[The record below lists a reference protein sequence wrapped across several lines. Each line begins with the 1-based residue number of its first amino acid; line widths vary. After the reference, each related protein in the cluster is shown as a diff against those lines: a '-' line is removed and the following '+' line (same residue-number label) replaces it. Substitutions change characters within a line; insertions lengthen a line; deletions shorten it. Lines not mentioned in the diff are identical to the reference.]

1 MNLFRQQKFSIRK
14 FNVGIFSAL
23 IATVT
28 FISINPTTASAAE
41 QNQPAQN
48 QPAQPADANAQP
60 NANAG
65 AQANPA
71 AQPAAPAN
79 QGQPAAQ
86 PANQGGQAN
95 PAGGTAQPAG
105 GAAQP
110 AAGTAQPAGQGNQA
124 DPNNAA
130 QAQPGNQAAPANQ
143 AGQGNNQATP
153 ANQTQPANAPAAA
166 QPAAPVAANAQT
178 QDPNASN
185 TGEGSINTTLTF
197 DDPAISTDENRQDP
211 TVTVTDKVNG
221 YSLINNGKIG
231 FVNSE
236 LRRSDMFDK
245 NNPQNYQARGNVAA
259 LGRVNA
265 NDSTDHGNFNGISKT
280 VNVKPDSELI
290 INFTTMQ
297 TNSKQG
303 ATNLVIKDAK
313 KNTELATVNV
323 AKTGTA
329 HLFKVP
335 TDADRLDLQFIPD
348 NTAVADASRI
358 TTNKDGYKYYSFIDN
373 VGLFSGSHLYVKNRD
388 LAPKAT
394 NNKEYTIN
402 TEIGNNGNFGAS
414 LKSDQFKYEVT
425 LPQGVTY
432 VNDSLTTTFPNGN
445 EDSTVLKNMTVNY
458 DQNANKVTFT
468 SQGVTTAR
476 GTHTKEVL
484 FPDKSLKLSYKVNVA
499 NIDTPKNID
508 FNEKLTYRTASD
520 VVINNAQPE
529 VTLTADPFSVAV
541 EMNKDALQQQ
551 VNSQVDN
558 SHYTTAS
565 IAEYNKLKQQAD
577 TILNEDAN
585 HVETAN
591 RASQTDIDGLV
602 TKLQAALI
610 DNQAAIAELDAKAQ
624 EKVTAAQQSKKV
636 TQDEVAALVTK
647 INNDKNNA
655 IAEINKQTT
664 SQGVTTEKD
673 NGIAVLEQDVITPTV
688 KPQAKQ
694 DIIQAVTTRKQQ
706 IKKSNAS
713 LQDEK
718 DVANDKIGKIETKA
732 IKDIGAATTN
742 AQVEAIKTKAI
753 NDINQTT
760 PATTAK
766 AAALEE
772 FDEVVQAQIDQAPL
786 NPDTTNEEVAEAIE
800 RINAAKVSGVKA
812 IETTMTAQD
821 LERVKN
827 EEISKIENITDSTQT
842 KMDAY
847 NEVKQAATAR
857 KAQNATVSNA
867 TNEEVAEADAAV
879 EAAQKQ
885 GLHDIQVVKSK
896 QEVADTKSKV
906 LDKINAIQTQAKVK
920 PAADTEVENAY
931 NTRKQ
936 EIQNSNASTTEE
948 KQAAYTELDTKK
960 QEARTNLD
968 TANSNSEVATAKD
981 NGIAA
986 INQVQAATTKKSD
999 AKAEIAQKAS
1009 ERKTAIEAMN
1019 DSTTEEQQAAKDKV
1033 DQAVVTANA
1042 DIDNAAANADIDNAA
1057 ANADVDNA
1065 KTTNEATIAA
1075 ITPDANVKPAAKQAI
1090 ADKVQAQ
1097 ETAINANNGSTTEEK
1112 EAAKQQVQTEKTTA
1126 DTAIDGAHSNAEVE
1140 AAKNAEIAKIEAIQP
1155 ATTTKDDAK
1164 QAIATK
1170 ANERKTAIAQTQ
1182 DITAEEIAAANAD
1195 VDNAVTQANSNIE
1208 AANSQNDVDQAK
1220 TTGETSIDQVTPTV
1234 NKKVTARNEITAI
1247 LNNKLQEIQATP
1259 DATDEEKQAADA
1271 EANTE
1276 NGKANQAISAAITNA
1291 QVDEAKANAEA
1302 AINAVTPKVVKKQA
1316 AKDEIDQLQATQTN
1330 VINNDQNATT
1340 EEKEAAIQQLATAVT
1355 DAKNNITAAT
1365 DDNGVDQ
1372 AKDAGKNSIQ
1382 STQPATAVKLNAK
1395 NDVDQAVT
1403 TQNQAIDNTTGATT
1417 EEKNAAKDLVLKAK
1431 EKAYLDILNA
1441 QTTNDVTQ
1449 IKDQAVTDIQ
1459 GITADTTIKD
1469 VAKDELATKANEQK
1483 ALIAQT
1489 ADATTEEKEQAN
1501 QQVDAQ
1507 LTQGNQNIENAQS
1520 IDDVN
1525 TAKENAIQA
1534 IDPIQAST
1542 DVKTNARAELLTEMQ
1557 NKITEILSDNTT
1569 TNEEKGK
1576 DIEPV
1581 RATYEEGLNN
1591 INTANTTGDV
1601 TTAKDTAV
1609 QKVQQLHANPVKKP
1623 AGKTALDQA
1632 AADRKTQIEQT
1643 PNASQQE
1650 INDAKQEVDAALNQA
1665 KTNVDQSSTNEY
1677 VDNAVKEG
1685 KAKINAVKTF
1695 SEYKKDALAKIA
1707 DAYNAKVNEA
1717 DNSNASTSSEIA
1729 EAKQKLA
1736 ELKQTADQNV
1746 NQATSKD
1753 DIEVQIHND
1762 LDNINDYTIPTG
1774 KKESA
1779 TTDLYAYA
1787 DQKKNNISAD
1797 TNATQDEKQQAIKQV
1812 DQNVQTALESINN
1825 GVDNGDVDDALTQGK
1840 AAIDAIQVDATVKPK
1855 ANQAI
1860 EVKAEDTKES
1870 IDQSDQLTAEEKTEA
1885 LAMIKQITD
1894 QAKQGITDATTTAEV
1909 EKAKAQGLEA
1919 FDNIQIDST
1928 EKQKAI
1934 EELETALDQIEAG
1947 VNVDADATTEEKEAF
1962 TNALEDILSKATEDI
1977 SDQTTNA
1984 EIATVKNSALEQL
1997 KAQRINPEVKK
2008 NALEAIRE
2016 VVNKQIEIIKNADA
2030 DASAKEIART
2040 DLGRYFDRFAD
2051 KLDKTQTNAE
2061 VAELQNVTIPAI
2073 EAIVPQ
2079 NDPDA
2084 NDTNNGI
2091 DNNDATANSNANAT
2105 PENTGQPNVSETT
2118 DNGKADASP
2127 TTPNN
2132 SDAAT
2137 GETTATSATD
2147 DANDKPQAN
2156 NNSSVD
2162 ASTNSPTM
2170 DNDVTSKPEVEST
2183 NNGTTD
2189 KPVTETDN
2197 ATPAESTTNNNST
2210 TTATNENAPTGSTAT
2225 APTTASTEAASSADS
2240 KDNASVNDSKQN
2252 AEVNNSAES
2261 QSTNGKVAQPK
2272 SENKAK
2278 AEKDGRDSTN
2288 QSMVE
2293 STTETLPSADITEPN
2308 VPSNTSKDKEESTTN
2323 QTDAG
2328 QLKSETNVASNE
2340 ADKSPSK
2347 ADTEVSNKPSTSASS
2362 EAKDKMTSTNVSQ
2375 KDDTATADTNDTQT
2389 SVGPVANNK
2398 AKDMQTNDTQ
2408 KSVGSVANNK
2418 ATQNDGANASPAT
2431 VSNGSN
2437 SANQDMLNVTKP
2449 EENKVKTKSAQQG
2462 KVNKPKQQAKTLP
2475 DTGMS
2480 HNDDLPYAELAL
2492 GAGMAFL
2499 IRRFTKKDQ
2508 QTEE

>member
-28 FISINPTTASAAE
+28 FISTNPTTASAAE

-48 QPAQPADANAQP
+48 QPAQPADANTQP

-65 AQANPA
+65 AQANPT

-95 PAGGTAQPAG
+95 PAGGGAQPN
-105 GAAQP
+105 
-110 AAGTAQPAGQGNQA
+110 TQPAGQGNQA

-153 ANQTQPANAPAAA
+153 NNNATPANQTQPANAPAAA
-166 QPAAPVAANAQT
+166 QPAANAQT

-373 VGLFSGSHLYVKNRD
+373 VGLFSESHLYVKNRD

-394 NNKEYTIN
+394 NNKEFTIN

-414 LKSDQFKYEVT
+414 LKADQFKYEVT

-577 TILNEDAN
+577 NILNEDAN

-591 RASQTDIDGLV
+591 RASQAAIDGLV

-732 IKDIGAATTN
+732 IKDIDAATTN

-753 NDINQTT
+753 NDINQTA

-812 IETTMTAQD
+812 IEATTTAQD

-847 NEVKQAATAR
+847 NDVKQAATAR

-968 TANSNSEVATAKD
+968 AANTNSDVTTAKD
-981 NGIAA
+981 NSIAA

-1033 DQAVVTANA
+1033 DQAVVTANT
-1042 DIDNAAANADIDNAA
+1042 DIDNAAANT
-1057 ANADVDNA
+1057 DVDNA

-1075 ITPDANVKPAAKQAI
+1075 ITPDANVKPTAKQAI

-1097 ETAINANNGSTTEEK
+1097 ETAIDAYNGATTEEK
-1112 EAAKQQVQTEKTTA
+1112 AAAKQQVQTEKTTA
-1126 DTAIDGAHSNAEVE
+1126 DAAIDGAHSNAEVE

-1164 QAIATK
+1164 QAITTK
-1170 ANERKTAIAQTQ
+1170 ANERKAAIAQTQ

-1234 NKKVTARNEITAI
+1234 NKKATARNEITTI
-1247 LNNKLQEIQATP
+1247 LNNKLQAIQATP

-1276 NGKANQAISAAITNA
+1276 NGKANQAISAATTNA
-1291 QVDEAKANAEA
+1291 QVDEAKANAEV

-1316 AKDEIDQLQATQTN
+1316 AKDEIDQLQVAQTS
-1330 VINNDQNATT
+1330 VINNDQNATN

-1382 STQPATAVKLNAK
+1382 STQPATAVKSNAK
-1395 NDVDQAVT
+1395 NEVDQAVT

-1431 EKAYLDILNA
+1431 EKAYQDILNA

-1449 IKDQAVTDIQ
+1449 IKDQAVADVQ

-1525 TAKENAIQA
+1525 TAKDNAIQA

-1650 INDAKQEVDAALNQA
+1650 INDAKQEVDATLNQA
-1665 KTNVDQSSTNEY
+1665 KTNVDQASTNEY

-1695 SEYKKDALAKIA
+1695 SEYKKDALAKIEA
-1707 DAYNAKVNEA
+1707 AYNSKVNEA

-1774 KKESA
+1774 KKETA

-1860 EVKAEDTKES
+1860 EAKAEDTKES
-1870 IDQSDQLTAEEKTEA
+1870 IDHSDQLTAEEKTEA

-1894 QAKQGITDATTTAEV
+1894 QAKKGINDATTTAEV

-2030 DASAKEIART
+2030 SAKEIART

-2051 KLDKTQTNAE
+2051 NLDKTQTNAE

-2084 NDTNNGI
+2084 NDTNNGT

-2137 GETTATSATD
+2137 GETTATSTNNPSTD
-2147 DANDKPQAN
+2147 DANNKPTAN

-2162 ASTNSPTM
+2162 ASTDNSATGNGTI
-2170 DNDVTSKPEVEST
+2170 DKPEVEST

-2189 KPVTETDN
+2189 KPATETDN
-2197 ATPAESTTNNNST
+2197 VTPAESTTNNNS

-2240 KDNASVNDSKQN
+2240 KDNAFVNDSKQN

-2261 QSTNGKVAQPK
+2261 QSTNGMVVQPK

-2293 STTETLPSADITEPN
+2293 STTETLPSADITEPK

-2328 QLKSETNVASNE
+2328 HLKSETNVASNE
-2340 ADKSPSK
+2340 VDKSEGNV
-2347 ADTEVSNKPSTSASS
+2347 DTDVSNKPSTSKPS
-2362 EAKDKMTSTNVSQ
+2362 EAKDKATSTEDSQ
-2375 KDDTATADTNDTQT
+2375 KADMATADT
-2389 SVGPVANNK
+2389 
-2398 AKDMQTNDTQ
+2398 KDNQAAIGATAD
-2408 KSVGSVANNK
+2408 VNNK

-2437 SANQDMLNVTKP
+2437 STNQDMLNVTKT
-2449 EENKVKTKSAQQG
+2449 EENKANVKSAQQG

>member
-28 FISINPTTASAAE
+28 FISTNPTTASAAE

-48 QPAQPADANAQP
+48 QPAQPADANTQP

-71 AQPAAPAN
+71 AQPA
-79 QGQPAAQ
+79 
-86 PANQGGQAN
+86 NQGGQAN
-95 PAGGTAQPAG
+95 PAGG
-105 GAAQP
+105 AAQP
-110 AAGTAQPAGQGNQA
+110 NTQPAGQGNQA

-130 QAQPGNQAAPANQ
+130 QAQPG
-143 AGQGNNQATP
+143 NQATP

-245 NNPQNYQARGNVAA
+245 NNPQNYQAKGNVAA

-373 VGLFSGSHLYVKNRD
+373 VGLFSESHLYVKNRD

-414 LKSDQFKYEVT
+414 LKADQFKYEVT

-591 RASQTDIDGLV
+591 RASQADIDGLV

-732 IKDIGAATTN
+732 IKDIDAATTN

-753 NDINQTT
+753 NDINQTA

-812 IETTMTAQD
+812 IEATTTAQD

-948 KQAAYTELDTKK
+948 KQAAYTELDAKK

-968 TANSNSEVATAKD
+968 AANTNSDVTTAKD

-1033 DQAVVTANA
+1033 DQVVVT
-1042 DIDNAAANADIDNAA
+1042 ANADIDNAA

-1075 ITPDANVKPAAKQAI
+1075 ITPDANVKPTAKQAI

-1097 ETAINANNGSTTEEK
+1097 ETAIDANNG
-1112 EAAKQQVQTEKTTA
+1112 
-1126 DTAIDGAHSNAEVE
+1126 
-1140 AAKNAEIAKIEAIQP
+1140 
-1155 ATTTKDDAK
+1155 
-1164 QAIATK
+1164 
-1170 ANERKTAIAQTQ
+1170 
-1182 DITAEEIAAANAD
+1182 
-1195 VDNAVTQANSNIE
+1195 
-1208 AANSQNDVDQAK
+1208 
-1220 TTGETSIDQVTPTV
+1220 
-1234 NKKVTARNEITAI
+1234 
-1247 LNNKLQEIQATP
+1247 
-1259 DATDEEKQAADA
+1259 
-1271 EANTE
+1271 
-1276 NGKANQAISAAITNA
+1276 
-1291 QVDEAKANAEA
+1291 
-1302 AINAVTPKVVKKQA
+1302 
-1316 AKDEIDQLQATQTN
+1316 
-1330 VINNDQNATT
+1330 
-1340 EEKEAAIQQLATAVT
+1340 
-1355 DAKNNITAAT
+1355 
-1365 DDNGVDQ
+1365 
-1372 AKDAGKNSIQ
+1372 
-1382 STQPATAVKLNAK
+1382 
-1395 NDVDQAVT
+1395 
-1403 TQNQAIDNTTGATT
+1403 
-1417 EEKNAAKDLVLKAK
+1417 
-1431 EKAYLDILNA
+1431 
-1441 QTTNDVTQ
+1441 
-1449 IKDQAVTDIQ
+1449 
-1459 GITADTTIKD
+1459 
-1469 VAKDELATKANEQK
+1469 
-1483 ALIAQT
+1483 
-1489 ADATTEEKEQAN
+1489 
-1501 QQVDAQ
+1501 
-1507 LTQGNQNIENAQS
+1507 
-1520 IDDVN
+1520 
-1525 TAKENAIQA
+1525 
-1534 IDPIQAST
+1534 
-1542 DVKTNARAELLTEMQ
+1542 
-1557 NKITEILSDNTT
+1557 
-1569 TNEEKGK
+1569 
-1576 DIEPV
+1576 
-1581 RATYEEGLNN
+1581 
-1591 INTANTTGDV
+1591 
-1601 TTAKDTAV
+1601 
-1609 QKVQQLHANPVKKP
+1609 
-1623 AGKTALDQA
+1623 
-1632 AADRKTQIEQT
+1632 
-1643 PNASQQE
+1643 
-1650 INDAKQEVDAALNQA
+1650 
-1665 KTNVDQSSTNEY
+1665 
-1677 VDNAVKEG
+1677 
-1685 KAKINAVKTF
+1685 
-1695 SEYKKDALAKIA
+1695 
-1707 DAYNAKVNEA
+1707 
-1717 DNSNASTSSEIA
+1717 
-1729 EAKQKLA
+1729 
-1736 ELKQTADQNV
+1736 
-1746 NQATSKD
+1746 
-1753 DIEVQIHND
+1753 
-1762 LDNINDYTIPTG
+1762 
-1774 KKESA
+1774 
-1779 TTDLYAYA
+1779 
-1787 DQKKNNISAD
+1787 
-1797 TNATQDEKQQAIKQV
+1797 
-1812 DQNVQTALESINN
+1812 
-1825 GVDNGDVDDALTQGK
+1825 
-1840 AAIDAIQVDATVKPK
+1840 
-1855 ANQAI
+1855 
-1860 EVKAEDTKES
+1860 
-1870 IDQSDQLTAEEKTEA
+1870 
-1885 LAMIKQITD
+1885 
-1894 QAKQGITDATTTAEV
+1894 
-1909 EKAKAQGLEA
+1909 
-1919 FDNIQIDST
+1919 
-1928 EKQKAI
+1928 
-1934 EELETALDQIEAG
+1934 
-1947 VNVDADATTEEKEAF
+1947 ATTEEKEAF

-1997 KAQRINPEVKK
+1997 KAQRINPVVKK

-2051 KLDKTQTNAE
+2051 KLDKTQTNTE

-2084 NDTNNGI
+2084 NDTNNGT

-2137 GETTATSATD
+2137 GETTVTSATD
-2147 DANDKPQAN
+2147 DAKDKPQAN
-2156 NNSSVD
+2156 NNSSAD

-2170 DNDVTSKPEVEST
+2170 DNDVTSKPKVEST

-2210 TTATNENAPTGSTAT
+2210 TTATNENAPTGSTTT

-2308 VPSNTSKDKEESTTN
+2308 VPSNTSKDKEESTSN

-2328 QLKSETNVASNE
+2328 QPKSETNVASNE

-2389 SVGPVANNK
+2389 SVGPDANNK
-2398 AKDMQTNDTQ
+2398 AMQN
-2408 KSVGSVANNK
+2408 G
-2418 ATQNDGANASPAT
+2418 GANASSAT
-2431 VSNGSN
+2431 VSNGSH
-2437 SANQDMLNVTKP
+2437 SMHQDMLKVT
-2449 EENKVKTKSAQQG
+2449 NTDDHQAKTKSAQQG

>member
-1 MNLFRQQKFSIRK
+1 
-14 FNVGIFSAL
+14 
-23 IATVT
+23 
-28 FISINPTTASAAE
+28 
-41 QNQPAQN
+41 
-48 QPAQPADANAQP
+48 
-60 NANAG
+60 
-65 AQANPA
+65 
-71 AQPAAPAN
+71 
-79 QGQPAAQ
+79 
-86 PANQGGQAN
+86 
-95 PAGGTAQPAG
+95 
-105 GAAQP
+105 
-110 AAGTAQPAGQGNQA
+110 
-124 DPNNAA
+124 
-130 QAQPGNQAAPANQ
+130 
-143 AGQGNNQATP
+143 
-153 ANQTQPANAPAAA
+153 
-166 QPAAPVAANAQT
+166 
-178 QDPNASN
+178 
-185 TGEGSINTTLTF
+185 
-197 DDPAISTDENRQDP
+197 
-211 TVTVTDKVNG
+211 
-221 YSLINNGKIG
+221 
-231 FVNSE
+231 
-236 LRRSDMFDK
+236 MFDK

-335 TDADRLDLQFIPD
+335 TDADRLDLEFIPD

-414 LKSDQFKYEVT
+414 LKADQFKYEVT

-432 VNDSLTTTFPNGN
+432 VNDSLTTTLTTTFPNGN

-551 VNSQVDN
+551 VNSQVDD

-591 RASQTDIDGLV
+591 RASQADIDGLV

-610 DNQAAIAELDAKAQ
+610 DNQAAISELDAKAQ

-664 SQGVTTEKD
+664 AQGVTTEKD

-732 IKDIGAATTN
+732 IKDIDAATTN

-753 NDINQTT
+753 NDINQTA

-812 IETTMTAQD
+812 IEATTTAQD
-821 LERVKN
+821 LDRVKN
-827 EEISKIENITDSTQT
+827 EEIFKIENITDSTQT

-857 KAQNATVSNA
+857 KAQNATVSTA
-867 TNEEVAEADAAV
+867 TDEEVAEADAAV
-879 EAAQKQ
+879 DAAQTE

-896 QEVADTKSKV
+896 QEVADTKAKV
-906 LDKINAIQTQAKVK
+906 LDKINAIQTQARVK
-920 PAADTEVENAY
+920 PAADREVDNAY

-936 EIQNSNASTTEE
+936 EIQNSNTSTTEE
-948 KQAAYTELDTKK
+948 KEAAYTQLDAKK

-968 TANSNSEVATAKD
+968 AANTNSAVTTAKD

-1033 DQAVVTANA
+1033 DQAVVNANA
-1042 DIDNAAANADIDNAA
+1042 DIDNAAANN
-1057 ANADVDNA
+1057 DVDNA

-1075 ITPDANVKPAAKQAI
+1075 ITPDANVKPQAKQAI

-1097 ETAINANNGSTTEEK
+1097 ETAIDANNGATTEEK
-1112 EAAKQQVQTEKTTA
+1112 TAAKQQVQTEKTTA

-1170 ANERKTAIAQTQ
+1170 ANERKAAIAQTQ
-1182 DITAEEIAAANAD
+1182 EITAEEIAAANAN
-1195 VDNAVTQANSNIE
+1195 VDNAVTEANNHIE
-1208 AANSQNDVDQAK
+1208 TANSQNEVDQAK
-1220 TTGETSIDQVTPTV
+1220 TTGEASIDQVTPTV
-1234 NKKVTARNEITAI
+1234 NKKATARNEITTI
-1247 LNNKLQEIQATP
+1247 LNNKLQAIQATP
-1259 DATDEEKQAADA
+1259 DATDEEKQAAET

-1276 NGKANQAISAAITNA
+1276 NAKANQAITAATTNA
-1291 QVDEAKANAEA
+1291 EVDEAKTNAEA
-1302 AINAVTPKVVKKQA
+1302 AINAVTPKVMKKQA
-1316 AKDEIDQLQATQTN
+1316 AKDEIDQLQAAQTA
-1330 VINNDQNATT
+1330 VINNDQNATN

-1365 DDNGVDQ
+1365 DNNGVDT

-1382 STQPATAVKLNAK
+1382 STQPATAVKSNAK
-1395 NDVDQAVT
+1395 NEVDQAVT

-1417 EEKNAAKDLVLKAK
+1417 EEKNAAKDLVSKAK
-1431 EKAYLDILNA
+1431 EKAYQDILNA

-1449 IKDQAVTDIQ
+1449 IKDQAVADIQ

-1469 VAKDELATKANEQK
+1469 VAKDELATKAKEQK

-1507 LTQGNQNIENAQS
+1507 LTQGNQNIENAKS

-1525 TAKENAIQA
+1525 TAKDNAIQA

-1542 DVKTNARAELLTEMQ
+1542 DVKTNARAELLNEMQ
-1557 NKITEILSDNTT
+1557 NKITEILNDNTT

-1581 RATYEEGLNN
+1581 RAAYEEGLNN
-1591 INTANTTGDV
+1591 INAATTTGDV

-1623 AGKTALDQA
+1623 AGKTELDQA
-1632 AADRKTQIEQT
+1632 AADKKTQIEQT

-1665 KTNVDQSSTNEY
+1665 KTNIDQSSTNEY

-1787 DQKKNNISAD
+1787 DQKKNNILAD

-1825 GVDNGDVDDALTQGK
+1825 GVDNSDVDDALTQGK
-1840 AAIDAIQVDATVKPK
+1840 ATIDAVQVDATVKPK

-1860 EVKAEDTKES
+1860 DAKAQETKES
-1870 IDQSDQLTAEEKTEA
+1870 IDQSDQLTAEEKTAA
-1885 LAMIKQITD
+1885 LATIKQITD

-1997 KAQRINPEVKK
+1997 KAQRINPVVKK

-2016 VVNKQIEIIKNADA
+2016 VVNKQIEIIENA

-2051 KLDKTQTNAE
+2051 KLDKTQTNTE
-2061 VAELQNVTIPAI
+2061 VDELQNVTIPAI

-2079 NDPDA
+2079 KDPNA
-2084 NDTNNGI
+2084 NDTNSGS

-2105 PENTGQPNVSETT
+2105 PENTGQPNVTEST
-2118 DNGKADASP
+2118 DNANADTSS
-2127 TTPNN
+2127 TTTNN
-2132 SDAAT
+2132 HNDAAT
-2137 GETTATSATD
+2137 GGTTATSTDNSATG
-2147 DANDKPQAN
+2147 NGTSDK
-2156 NNSSVD
+2156 S
-2162 ASTNSPTM
+2162 
-2170 DNDVTSKPEVEST
+2170 EVEST

-2189 KPVTETDN
+2189 KSATETDN
-2197 ATPAESTTNNNST
+2197 ATPAESARNNNS

-2225 APTTASTEAASSADS
+2225 VPTTNASTGAASSADS

-2278 AEKDGRDSTN
+2278 DEKDGRDSTN

-2293 STTETLPSADITEPN
+2293 STTETLPSADITEPK
-2308 VPSNTSKDKEESTTN
+2308 VPSNTEKDKKESTTN

-2340 ADKSPSK
+2340 ADKSEGNV
-2347 ADTEVSNKPSTSASS
+2347 DTDVSNKPSTSKPS
-2362 EAKDKMTSTNVSQ
+2362 EAKDKATSTEDSQ
-2375 KDDTATADTNDTQT
+2375 KADMATSDKKDNQAAIGATAD
-2389 SVGPVANNK
+2389 V
-2398 AKDMQTNDTQ
+2398 
-2408 KSVGSVANNK
+2408 NNK

-2437 SANQDMLNVTKP
+2437 SANQDMLKVTNTDKHQA
-2449 EENKVKTKSAQQG
+2449 KATSAQQG
-2462 KVNKPKQQAKTLP
+2462 KENKAKQQAKTLP

-2480 HNDDLPYAELAL
+2480 HNDDLPYVELAL

>member
-1 MNLFRQQKFSIRK
+1 
-14 FNVGIFSAL
+14 
-23 IATVT
+23 
-28 FISINPTTASAAE
+28 
-41 QNQPAQN
+41 
-48 QPAQPADANAQP
+48 
-60 NANAG
+60 
-65 AQANPA
+65 
-71 AQPAAPAN
+71 
-79 QGQPAAQ
+79 
-86 PANQGGQAN
+86 
-95 PAGGTAQPAG
+95 
-105 GAAQP
+105 
-110 AAGTAQPAGQGNQA
+110 
-124 DPNNAA
+124 
-130 QAQPGNQAAPANQ
+130 
-143 AGQGNNQATP
+143 
-153 ANQTQPANAPAAA
+153 
-166 QPAAPVAANAQT
+166 
-178 QDPNASN
+178 
-185 TGEGSINTTLTF
+185 
-197 DDPAISTDENRQDP
+197 
-211 TVTVTDKVNG
+211 
-221 YSLINNGKIG
+221 
-231 FVNSE
+231 
-236 LRRSDMFDK
+236 MFDK

-394 NNKEYTIN
+394 NNKEFTIN

-414 LKSDQFKYEVT
+414 LKADQFKYEVT

-577 TILNEDAN
+577 NILNEDAN

-591 RASQTDIDGLV
+591 RASQAAIDGLV

-732 IKDIGAATTN
+732 IKDIDAATTN

-753 NDINQTT
+753 NDINQTA

-800 RINAAKVSGVKA
+800 RINAAKVSDVKA
-812 IETTMTAQD
+812 IEATTTAQD

-847 NEVKQAATAR
+847 NDVKQAATAR

-968 TANSNSEVATAKD
+968 AANTNSDVTTAKD
-981 NGIAA
+981 NSIAA

-1033 DQAVVTANA
+1033 DQAVVTANT
-1042 DIDNAAANADIDNAA
+1042 DIDNAAANT
-1057 ANADVDNA
+1057 DVDNA

-1075 ITPDANVKPAAKQAI
+1075 ITPDANVKPTAKQAI

-1097 ETAINANNGSTTEEK
+1097 ETAIDAYNGATTEEK
-1112 EAAKQQVQTEKTTA
+1112 AAAKQQVQTEKTTA
-1126 DTAIDGAHSNAEVE
+1126 DAAIDGAHSNAEVE

-1164 QAIATK
+1164 QAITTK
-1170 ANERKTAIAQTQ
+1170 ANERKAAIAQTQ

-1234 NKKVTARNEITAI
+1234 NKKATARNEITTI
-1247 LNNKLQEIQATP
+1247 LNNKLQAIQATP

-1276 NGKANQAISAAITNA
+1276 NGKANQAISAATTNA
-1291 QVDEAKANAEA
+1291 QVDEAKANAEV

-1316 AKDEIDQLQATQTN
+1316 AKDEIDQLQVAQTS
-1330 VINNDQNATT
+1330 VINNDQNATN

-1382 STQPATAVKLNAK
+1382 STQPATAVKSNAK
-1395 NDVDQAVT
+1395 NEVDQAVT

-1431 EKAYLDILNA
+1431 EKAYQDILNA

-1449 IKDQAVTDIQ
+1449 IKDQAVADVQ

-1525 TAKENAIQA
+1525 TAKDNAIQA

-1650 INDAKQEVDAALNQA
+1650 INDAKQEVDATLNQA

-1695 SEYKKDALAKIA
+1695 SEYKKDALAKIEA
-1707 DAYNAKVNEA
+1707 AYNSKVNEA

-1774 KKESA
+1774 KKETA

-1860 EVKAEDTKES
+1860 EAKAEDTKES
-1870 IDQSDQLTAEEKTEA
+1870 IDHSDQLTAEEKTEA

-1894 QAKQGITDATTTAEV
+1894 QAKKGINDATTTAEV

-2030 DASAKEIART
+2030 SAKEIART

-2051 KLDKTQTNAE
+2051 NLDKTQTNAE

-2084 NDTNNGI
+2084 NDTNNGT

-2137 GETTATSATD
+2137 GETTATSTNNPSTD
-2147 DANDKPQAN
+2147 DANNKPTAN

-2162 ASTNSPTM
+2162 ASTDNSATGNGTI
-2170 DNDVTSKPEVEST
+2170 DKPEVEST

-2189 KPVTETDN
+2189 KPATETDN
-2197 ATPAESTTNNNST
+2197 VTPAESTTNNNS

-2240 KDNASVNDSKQN
+2240 KDNAFVNDSKQN

-2261 QSTNGKVAQPK
+2261 QSTNGMVVQPK

-2293 STTETLPSADITEPN
+2293 STTETLPSADITEPK

-2328 QLKSETNVASNE
+2328 HLKSETNVASNE
-2340 ADKSPSK
+2340 VDKSEGNV
-2347 ADTEVSNKPSTSASS
+2347 DTDVSNKPSTSKPS
-2362 EAKDKMTSTNVSQ
+2362 EAKDKATSTEDSQ
-2375 KDDTATADTNDTQT
+2375 KADMATADT
-2389 SVGPVANNK
+2389 
-2398 AKDMQTNDTQ
+2398 KDNQAAIGATAD
-2408 KSVGSVANNK
+2408 VNNK

-2437 SANQDMLNVTKP
+2437 STNQDMLNVTKT
-2449 EENKVKTKSAQQG
+2449 EENKANVKSAQQG

>member
-28 FISINPTTASAAE
+28 FISTNPTTASAAE

-48 QPAQPADANAQP
+48 QPAQPADANTQP

-65 AQANPA
+65 AQANPT

-79 QGQPAAQ
+79 QGQPAVQ

-95 PAGGTAQPAG
+95 PAGG
-105 GAAQP
+105 AAQP
-110 AAGTAQPAGQGNQA
+110 NTQPAGQGNQA

-130 QAQPGNQAAPANQ
+130 QAQPGNQATPANQ
-143 AGQGNNQATP
+143 AGQGNNQATPNNNATP

-245 NNPQNYQARGNVAA
+245 NNPQNYQAKGNVAA

-414 LKSDQFKYEVT
+414 LKADQFKYEVT

-432 VNDSLTTTFPNGN
+432 VNNSLTTTFPNGN

-585 HVETAN
+585 HVKTAN
-591 RASQTDIDGLV
+591 RASQADIDGLV

-610 DNQAAIAELDAKAQ
+610 DNQAAIAELDTKAQ

-664 SQGVTTEKD
+664 AQGVTTEKD

-732 IKDIGAATTN
+732 IKDIDAATTN

-760 PATTAK
+760 
-766 AAALEE
+766 
-772 FDEVVQAQIDQAPL
+772 
-786 NPDTTNEEVAEAIE
+786 PDTTNEEVAEAIE

-812 IETTMTAQD
+812 IEATTTAQD

-879 EAAQKQ
+879 DAAQKQ

-968 TANSNSEVATAKD
+968 AANTNSDVTTAKD
-981 NGIAA
+981 NSIAA

-1033 DQAVVTANA
+1033 DQVVVTANA
-1042 DIDNAAANADIDNAA
+1042 DIDNAAANN
-1057 ANADVDNA
+1057 DVDNA

-1097 ETAINANNGSTTEEK
+1097 ETAIDGNNGSTTEEK
-1112 EAAKQQVQTEKTTA
+1112 AAAKQQVQTEKTTA
-1126 DTAIDGAHSNAEVE
+1126 DAAIDAAHTNAEVE
-1140 AAKNAEIAKIEAIQP
+1140 AAKKAAIAKIEAIQP
-1155 ATTTKDDAK
+1155 ATTTKDNAK
-1164 QAIATK
+1164 EAIATK

-1220 TTGETSIDQVTPTV
+1220 TTGENSIDQVTPTV
-1234 NKKVTARNEITAI
+1234 NKKATARNEITAI

-1276 NGKANQAISAAITNA
+1276 NGKANQAISAATTNA

-1382 STQPATAVKLNAK
+1382 STQPATAVKSNAK

-1431 EKAYLDILNA
+1431 EKAYQDILNA

-1449 IKDQAVTDIQ
+1449 IKDQAVADIQ

-1525 TAKENAIQA
+1525 TAKDNAIQA

-1557 NKITEILSDNTT
+1557 NKITEILNNNET
-1569 TNEEKGK
+1569 TNEEKGN
-1576 DIEPV
+1576 DIGPV
-1581 RATYEEGLNN
+1581 RAAYEEGLNN
-1591 INTANTTGDV
+1591 INAATTTGDV

-1623 AGKTALDQA
+1623 AGKKELDQA
-1632 AADRKTQIEQT
+1632 AADKKTQIEQT

-1650 INDAKQEVDAALNQA
+1650 INDAKQEVDTELNQA

-1695 SEYKKDALAKIA
+1695 SEYKKDALAKIE

-1947 VNVDADATTEEKEAF
+1947 VNVNADATTEEKEAF

-2118 DNGKADASP
+2118 ANGKADASP

-2261 QSTNGKVAQPK
+2261 QSTNDKVAQPK

-2278 AEKDGRDSTN
+2278 AEKDGSDSTN

-2362 EAKDKMTSTNVSQ
+2362 EAKEKMTSTNVSQ
-2375 KDDTATADTNDTQT
+2375 KDDTATADTNDTQ
-2389 SVGPVANNK
+2389 
-2398 AKDMQTNDTQ
+2398 
-2408 KSVGSVANNK
+2408 KSVGSAANNK

-2431 VSNGSN
+2431 VSK
-2437 SANQDMLNVTKP
+2437 AIV
-2449 EENKVKTKSAQQG
+2449 
-2462 KVNKPKQQAKTLP
+2462 
-2475 DTGMS
+2475 
-2480 HNDDLPYAELAL
+2480 
-2492 GAGMAFL
+2492 L
-2499 IRRFTKKDQ
+2499 IKICLM
-2508 QTEE
+2508 

>member
-28 FISINPTTASAAE
+28 FISTNPTTASAAE

-48 QPAQPADANAQP
+48 QPAQPADANTQP

-71 AQPAAPAN
+71 AQPA
-79 QGQPAAQ
+79 
-86 PANQGGQAN
+86 NQGGQAN
-95 PAGGTAQPAG
+95 PAGGA
-105 GAAQP
+105 
-110 AAGTAQPAGQGNQA
+110 AQPAGQGNQA

-130 QAQPGNQAAPANQ
+130 QAQPGNQAA
-143 AGQGNNQATP
+143 P

-245 NNPQNYQARGNVAA
+245 NNPQNYQAKGNVAA

-265 NDSTDHGNFNGISKT
+265 NDSTDHGNFNGITKT

-414 LKSDQFKYEVT
+414 LKADQFKYEVT

-458 DQNANKVTFT
+458 DQTANKVTFT

-591 RASQTDIDGLV
+591 RASQADIDGLV

-610 DNQAAIAELDAKAQ
+610 DNQAAIAELDTKAQ

-732 IKDIGAATTN
+732 IKDIDAATTN

-812 IETTMTAQD
+812 IEATTTAQD

-827 EEISKIENITDSTQT
+827 EEIFKIENITDSTQT

-847 NEVKQAATAR
+847 KEVRQAATAR

-867 TNEEVAEADAAV
+867 TDEEVAEANAAVDAAQT
-879 EAAQKQ
+879 E
-885 GLHDIQVVKSK
+885 GLHDIQVVKSQ
-896 QEVADTKSKV
+896 QEVADTKAKV

-948 KQAAYTELDTKK
+948 KEAAYTELDAKK

-968 TANSNSEVATAKD
+968 AANTNSDVTTAKD

-1042 DIDNAAANADIDNAA
+1042 DIDNATANT
-1057 ANADVDNA
+1057 DVDNA

-1097 ETAINANNGSTTEEK
+1097 ETAIDANNGSTTEEK
-1112 EAAKQQVQTEKTTA
+1112 EAAKQQVQTEKTAA
-1126 DTAIDGAHSNAEVE
+1126 DAAIDAAHSNVEVE

-1155 ATTTKDDAK
+1155 ATTTKDNAK

-1234 NKKVTARNEITAI
+1234 NKKATARNEITAI

-1276 NGKANQAISAAITNA
+1276 NGKVNQAISAATTNA

-1330 VINNDQNATT
+1330 VINNDQNATN

-1365 DDNGVDQ
+1365 DDNGVDT

-1382 STQPATAVKLNAK
+1382 STQPATAVTDAK
-1395 NDVDQAVT
+1395 NEVDQAVT

-1431 EKAYLDILNA
+1431 EKAYQDILNA

-1449 IKDQAVTDIQ
+1449 IKDQAVADIQ

-1525 TAKENAIQA
+1525 TAKDNAIQA

-1557 NKITEILSDNTT
+1557 NKITEILNNNET
-1569 TNEEKGK
+1569 TNEEKGN
-1576 DIEPV
+1576 DIGPV
-1581 RATYEEGLNN
+1581 RAAYEEGLNN
-1591 INTANTTGDV
+1591 INAATTTGDV

-1623 AGKTALDQA
+1623 AGKKELDQA
-1632 AADRKTQIEQT
+1632 AADKKTQIEQT

-1650 INDAKQEVDAALNQA
+1650 INDAKQEVDTELNQA

-1695 SEYKKDALAKIA
+1695 SEYKKDALAKIE

-1812 DQNVQTALESINN
+1812 DQNVQTALENINN

-1840 AAIDAIQVDATVKPK
+1840 AAIDTIQVDATVKPK

-1860 EVKAEDTKES
+1860 EAKAEDTKES
-1870 IDQSDQLTAEEKTEA
+1870 IDHSDQLTAEEKTEA

-1997 KAQRINPEVKK
+1997 KAQRINPVVKK

-2051 KLDKTQTNAE
+2051 KLDKTQTNTE

-2084 NDTNNGI
+2084 NDTNNGT

-2137 GETTATSATD
+2137 GETTVTSATD
-2147 DANDKPQAN
+2147 DAKDKPQAN
-2156 NNSSVD
+2156 NNSSAD

-2375 KDDTATADTNDTQT
+2375 KDDTATADTNDTQK

-2408 KSVGSVANNK
+2408 KSVGSAANNK

-2431 VSNGSN
+2431 VSNGSH
-2437 SANQDMLNVTKP
+2437 SMHQDMLNVTKP
-2449 EENKVKTKSAQQG
+2449 EENKANAKSDQQG

>member
-28 FISINPTTASAAE
+28 FISTNPTTASAAE

-48 QPAQPADANAQP
+48 QPAQPADANTQP

-71 AQPAAPAN
+71 AQPA
-79 QGQPAAQ
+79 
-86 PANQGGQAN
+86 NQGGQAN
-95 PAGGTAQPAG
+95 PAGGA
-105 GAAQP
+105 
-110 AAGTAQPAGQGNQA
+110 AQPAGQGNQA

-143 AGQGNNQATP
+143 AGQGNNQATPNNNATP

-245 NNPQNYQARGNVAA
+245 NNPQNYQAKGNVAA

-265 NDSTDHGNFNGISKT
+265 NDSTDHGNFNGITKT

-303 ATNLVIKDAK
+303 TTNLVIKDAK

-414 LKSDQFKYEVT
+414 LKADQFKYEVT

-458 DQNANKVTFT
+458 DQTANKVTFT

-591 RASQTDIDGLV
+591 RASQADIDGLV

-610 DNQAAIAELDAKAQ
+610 DNQAAIAELDTKAQ

-732 IKDIGAATTN
+732 IKDIDAATTN

-812 IETTMTAQD
+812 IEATTTAQD

-827 EEISKIENITDSTQT
+827 EEIFKIENITDSTQT

-847 NEVKQAATAR
+847 KEVRQAATAR

-867 TNEEVAEADAAV
+867 TDEEVAEANAAVDAAQT
-879 EAAQKQ
+879 E
-885 GLHDIQVVKSK
+885 GLHDIQVVKSQ
-896 QEVADTKSKV
+896 QEVADTKAKV

-948 KQAAYTELDTKK
+948 KEAAYTELDAKK

-968 TANSNSEVATAKD
+968 AANTNSDVTTAKD

-1042 DIDNAAANADIDNAA
+1042 DIDNATANT
-1057 ANADVDNA
+1057 DVDNA

-1097 ETAINANNGSTTEEK
+1097 ETAIDANNGSTTEEK
-1112 EAAKQQVQTEKTTA
+1112 EAAKQQVQTEKTAA
-1126 DTAIDGAHSNAEVE
+1126 DAAIDAAHSNVEVE

-1155 ATTTKDDAK
+1155 ATTTKDNAK

-1234 NKKVTARNEITAI
+1234 NKKATARNEITAI

-1276 NGKANQAISAAITNA
+1276 NGKANQAISAATTNA

-1330 VINNDQNATT
+1330 VINNDQNATN

-1365 DDNGVDQ
+1365 DDNGVDT

-1382 STQPATAVKLNAK
+1382 STQPATAVKSNAK
-1395 NDVDQAVT
+1395 NEVDQAVT

-1431 EKAYLDILNA
+1431 EKAYQDILNA

-1449 IKDQAVTDIQ
+1449 IKDQAVADIQ

-1525 TAKENAIQA
+1525 TAKDNAIQA

-1557 NKITEILSDNTT
+1557 NKITEILNNNET
-1569 TNEEKGK
+1569 TNEEKGN
-1576 DIEPV
+1576 DIGPV
-1581 RATYEEGLNN
+1581 RAAYEEGLNN
-1591 INTANTTGDV
+1591 INAATTTGDV

-1623 AGKTALDQA
+1623 AGKKELDQA
-1632 AADRKTQIEQT
+1632 AADKKTQIEQT

-1650 INDAKQEVDAALNQA
+1650 INDAKQEVDTELNQA

-1677 VDNAVKEG
+1677 VDNAVK
-1685 KAKINAVKTF
+1685 TF
-1695 SEYKKDALAKIA
+1695 SEYKKDALAKIE

-1812 DQNVQTALESINN
+1812 DQNVQTALENINN

-1840 AAIDAIQVDATVKPK
+1840 AAIDTIQVDATVKPK

-1860 EVKAEDTKES
+1860 EAKAEDTKES
-1870 IDQSDQLTAEEKTEA
+1870 IDHSDQLTAEEKTEA

-1997 KAQRINPEVKK
+1997 KAQRINPVVKK

-2051 KLDKTQTNAE
+2051 KLDKTQTNTE

-2084 NDTNNGI
+2084 NDTNNGT

-2137 GETTATSATD
+2137 GETTVTSATD
-2147 DANDKPQAN
+2147 DAKDKPQAN
-2156 NNSSVD
+2156 NNSSAD

-2375 KDDTATADTNDTQT
+2375 KDDTATADTNDTQK

-2408 KSVGSVANNK
+2408 KSVGSAANNK

-2431 VSNGSN
+2431 VSNGSH
-2437 SANQDMLNVTKP
+2437 SMHQDMLNVTKP
-2449 EENKVKTKSAQQG
+2449 EENKANAKSDQQG

>member
-28 FISINPTTASAAE
+28 FISTNPTTASAAE

-48 QPAQPADANAQP
+48 QPAQPADANTQP

-65 AQANPA
+65 AQANPT

-79 QGQPAAQ
+79 QGQPAVQ

-95 PAGGTAQPAG
+95 PAGG
-105 GAAQP
+105 AAQP
-110 AAGTAQPAGQGNQA
+110 NTQPAGQGNQA

-130 QAQPGNQAAPANQ
+130 QAQPGNQATPANQ
-143 AGQGNNQATP
+143 AGQGNNQATPNNNATP

-245 NNPQNYQARGNVAA
+245 NNPQNYQAKGNVAA

-414 LKSDQFKYEVT
+414 LKADQFKYEVT

-432 VNDSLTTTFPNGN
+432 VNNSLTTTFPNGN

-585 HVETAN
+585 HVKTAN
-591 RASQTDIDGLV
+591 RASQADIDGLV

-610 DNQAAIAELDAKAQ
+610 DNQAAIAELDTKAQ

-664 SQGVTTEKD
+664 AQGVTTEKD
-673 NGIAVLEQDVITPTV
+673 NGIAVLEQDVITP
-688 KPQAKQ
+688 
-694 DIIQAVTTRKQQ
+694 
-706 IKKSNAS
+706 
-713 LQDEK
+713 
-718 DVANDKIGKIETKA
+718 
-732 IKDIGAATTN
+732 
-742 AQVEAIKTKAI
+742 
-753 NDINQTT
+753 
-760 PATTAK
+760 
-766 AAALEE
+766 
-772 FDEVVQAQIDQAPL
+772 
-786 NPDTTNEEVAEAIE
+786 
-800 RINAAKVSGVKA
+800 
-812 IETTMTAQD
+812 
-821 LERVKN
+821 
-827 EEISKIENITDSTQT
+827 
-842 KMDAY
+842 
-847 NEVKQAATAR
+847 
-857 KAQNATVSNA
+857 
-867 TNEEVAEADAAV
+867 
-879 EAAQKQ
+879 
-885 GLHDIQVVKSK
+885 
-896 QEVADTKSKV
+896 
-906 LDKINAIQTQAKVK
+906 
-920 PAADTEVENAY
+920 
-931 NTRKQ
+931 
-936 EIQNSNASTTEE
+936 
-948 KQAAYTELDTKK
+948 
-960 QEARTNLD
+960 
-968 TANSNSEVATAKD
+968 
-981 NGIAA
+981 
-986 INQVQAATTKKSD
+986 
-999 AKAEIAQKAS
+999 
-1009 ERKTAIEAMN
+1009 
-1019 DSTTEEQQAAKDKV
+1019 
-1033 DQAVVTANA
+1033 
-1042 DIDNAAANADIDNAA
+1042 
-1057 ANADVDNA
+1057 
-1065 KTTNEATIAA
+1065 
-1075 ITPDANVKPAAKQAI
+1075 
-1090 ADKVQAQ
+1090 
-1097 ETAINANNGSTTEEK
+1097 
-1112 EAAKQQVQTEKTTA
+1112 
-1126 DTAIDGAHSNAEVE
+1126 
-1140 AAKNAEIAKIEAIQP
+1140 
-1155 ATTTKDDAK
+1155 
-1164 QAIATK
+1164 
-1170 ANERKTAIAQTQ
+1170 
-1182 DITAEEIAAANAD
+1182 
-1195 VDNAVTQANSNIE
+1195 
-1208 AANSQNDVDQAK
+1208 
-1220 TTGETSIDQVTPTV
+1220 
-1234 NKKVTARNEITAI
+1234 
-1247 LNNKLQEIQATP
+1247 
-1259 DATDEEKQAADA
+1259 
-1271 EANTE
+1271 
-1276 NGKANQAISAAITNA
+1276 
-1291 QVDEAKANAEA
+1291 
-1302 AINAVTPKVVKKQA
+1302 
-1316 AKDEIDQLQATQTN
+1316 
-1330 VINNDQNATT
+1330 
-1340 EEKEAAIQQLATAVT
+1340 
-1355 DAKNNITAAT
+1355 
-1365 DDNGVDQ
+1365 
-1372 AKDAGKNSIQ
+1372 
-1382 STQPATAVKLNAK
+1382 
-1395 NDVDQAVT
+1395 
-1403 TQNQAIDNTTGATT
+1403 
-1417 EEKNAAKDLVLKAK
+1417 
-1431 EKAYLDILNA
+1431 
-1441 QTTNDVTQ
+1441 
-1449 IKDQAVTDIQ
+1449 
-1459 GITADTTIKD
+1459 
-1469 VAKDELATKANEQK
+1469 
-1483 ALIAQT
+1483 
-1489 ADATTEEKEQAN
+1489 
-1501 QQVDAQ
+1501 
-1507 LTQGNQNIENAQS
+1507 
-1520 IDDVN
+1520 
-1525 TAKENAIQA
+1525 
-1534 IDPIQAST
+1534 
-1542 DVKTNARAELLTEMQ
+1542 
-1557 NKITEILSDNTT
+1557 
-1569 TNEEKGK
+1569 
-1576 DIEPV
+1576 
-1581 RATYEEGLNN
+1581 
-1591 INTANTTGDV
+1591 
-1601 TTAKDTAV
+1601 
-1609 QKVQQLHANPVKKP
+1609 
-1623 AGKTALDQA
+1623 
-1632 AADRKTQIEQT
+1632 
-1643 PNASQQE
+1643 
-1650 INDAKQEVDAALNQA
+1650 
-1665 KTNVDQSSTNEY
+1665 
-1677 VDNAVKEG
+1677 
-1685 KAKINAVKTF
+1685 
-1695 SEYKKDALAKIA
+1695 
-1707 DAYNAKVNEA
+1707 
-1717 DNSNASTSSEIA
+1717 
-1729 EAKQKLA
+1729 
-1736 ELKQTADQNV
+1736 
-1746 NQATSKD
+1746 
-1753 DIEVQIHND
+1753 
-1762 LDNINDYTIPTG
+1762 
-1774 KKESA
+1774 
-1779 TTDLYAYA
+1779 
-1787 DQKKNNISAD
+1787 
-1797 TNATQDEKQQAIKQV
+1797 
-1812 DQNVQTALESINN
+1812 
-1825 GVDNGDVDDALTQGK
+1825 
-1840 AAIDAIQVDATVKPK
+1840 TVKPK

-1947 VNVDADATTEEKEAF
+1947 VNVNADATTEEKEAF

-2118 DNGKADASP
+2118 ANGKADASP

-2210 TTATNENAPTGSTAT
+2210 TTATKENAPTGSTAT

-2261 QSTNGKVAQPK
+2261 QSTNDKVAQPK

-2278 AEKDGRDSTN
+2278 AEKDGSDSTN

-2362 EAKDKMTSTNVSQ
+2362 EAKEKMTSTNVSQ
-2375 KDDTATADTNDTQT
+2375 KDDTATADTNDTQ
-2389 SVGPVANNK
+2389 
-2398 AKDMQTNDTQ
+2398 
-2408 KSVGSVANNK
+2408 KSVGSAANNK

-2437 SANQDMLNVTKP
+2437 SANQDMLNVT
-2449 EENKVKTKSAQQG
+2449 NTDDHQAKTKSAQQG
-2462 KVNKPKQQAKTLP
+2462 KVNKAKQQAKTLP

>member
-28 FISINPTTASAAE
+28 FISTNPTTASAAE

-48 QPAQPADANAQP
+48 QPAQPADANTQP

-65 AQANPA
+65 AQANPT

-79 QGQPAAQ
+79 QGQPAVQ

-95 PAGGTAQPAG
+95 PAGG
-105 GAAQP
+105 AAQP
-110 AAGTAQPAGQGNQA
+110 NTQPAGQGNQA

-130 QAQPGNQAAPANQ
+130 QAQPGNQATPANQ

-153 ANQTQPANAPAAA
+153 NNNATPANQTQPANAPAAAQPAA

-245 NNPQNYQARGNVAA
+245 NNPQNYQAKGNVAA

-414 LKSDQFKYEVT
+414 LKADQFKYEVT

-520 VVINNAQPE
+520 VVINNTQPE
-529 VTLTADPFSVAV
+529 ITLTADPFSVAV

-591 RASQTDIDGLV
+591 RASQADIDGLV

-732 IKDIGAATTN
+732 IKDIDAATTN

-812 IETTMTAQD
+812 IEATTTAQD

-879 EAAQKQ
+879 DAAQKQ

-906 LDKINAIQTQAKVK
+906 IDKINAIQTQAKVK

-968 TANSNSEVATAKD
+968 AANTKSDVTTAKD

-1042 DIDNAAANADIDNAA
+1042 DIDNATANT
-1057 ANADVDNA
+1057 DVDNA

-1075 ITPDANVKPAAKQAI
+1075 ITPDANVKPQAKQAI

-1097 ETAINANNGSTTEEK
+1097 ETAIDANNGSTTEEK
-1112 EAAKQQVQTEKTTA
+1112 TAAKQQAQTEKTTA
-1126 DTAIDGAHSNAEVE
+1126 DAAIDAAHTNAEVE

-1155 ATTTKDDAK
+1155 ATTTKDNAK
-1164 QAIATK
+1164 EAIATK

-1182 DITAEEIAAANAD
+1182 DSTAEEIAAANAD

-1234 NKKVTARNEITAI
+1234 NKKATARNEITTI

-1276 NGKANQAISAAITNA
+1276 NGKANQAISAATTNA
-1291 QVDEAKANAEA
+1291 QVDEAKANAEAAINAVTPKVDEAKANAEA

-1382 STQPATAVKLNAK
+1382 STQPATAVKSNAK

-1431 EKAYLDILNA
+1431 EKAYQDILNA

-1449 IKDQAVTDIQ
+1449 IKDQAVADIQ

-1774 KKESA
+1774 KKETA

-2398 AKDMQTNDTQ
+2398 AKDMQTNDM
-2408 KSVGSVANNK
+2408 K
-2418 ATQNDGANASPAT
+2418 ASLAT

-2437 SANQDMLNVTKP
+2437 SANQDMLNVT
-2449 EENKVKTKSAQQG
+2449 NTDDHQAKTKSAQQG

>member
-28 FISINPTTASAAE
+28 FISTNPTTASAAE

-65 AQANPA
+65 AQANPT

-95 PAGGTAQPAG
+95 PAGG
-105 GAAQP
+105 AAQP
-110 AAGTAQPAGQGNQA
+110 NTQPAGQGNQA

-143 AGQGNNQATP
+143 AGQGNNQATPNNNATP

-394 NNKEYTIN
+394 NNKEFTIN

-414 LKSDQFKYEVT
+414 LKADQFKYEVT

-577 TILNEDAN
+577 NILNEDAN

-591 RASQTDIDGLV
+591 RASQADIDGLV

-664 SQGVTTEKD
+664 AQGVTTEKD
-673 NGIAVLEQDVITPTV
+673 NGIAVLDQDVITPTV
-688 KPQAKQ
+688 KLQAKQ

-713 LQDEK
+713 LQGEK

-732 IKDIGAATTN
+732 IKDIDAATTN

-753 NDINQTT
+753 NDINQTA

-812 IETTMTAQD
+812 IEATTTAQD

-857 KAQNATVSNA
+857 KTQNATVSNA

-968 TANSNSEVATAKD
+968 AANTNSDVTTAKD

-1042 DIDNAAANADIDNAA
+1042 EIDNAAANT
-1057 ANADVDNA
+1057 DVDNA

-1075 ITPDANVKPAAKQAI
+1075 ITPDANVKPTAKQAI

-1097 ETAINANNGSTTEEK
+1097 ETAIDANNGATTEEK
-1112 EAAKQQVQTEKTTA
+1112 AAAKQQVQTEKTTA
-1126 DTAIDGAHSNAEVE
+1126 DTAIDGAHTNAEVE

-1155 ATTTKDDAK
+1155 ATTTKDNAK

-1182 DITAEEIAAANAD
+1182 DITAEEIAAANAN
-1195 VDNAVTQANSNIE
+1195 VDNAVTQANNNIE
-1208 AANSQNDVDQAK
+1208 AANNQNDVDQAK

-1234 NKKVTARNEITAI
+1234 NKKATARNEITTI
-1247 LNNKLQEIQATP
+1247 LNNKLQAIQATP
-1259 DATDEEKQAADA
+1259 DATTEEKQAADA

-1276 NGKANQAISAAITNA
+1276 NGKAIQAIAAATTNA
-1291 QVDEAKANAEA
+1291 DVDEAKANAEV

-1316 AKDEIDQLQATQTN
+1316 ANDEIDQLQVAQTS
-1330 VINNDQNATT
+1330 VINNDQNATN

-1382 STQPATAVKLNAK
+1382 STQPATAVKSNAK
-1395 NDVDQAVT
+1395 NEVDQAVT

-1431 EKAYLDILNA
+1431 EKAYQDILNA

-1449 IKDQAVTDIQ
+1449 IKDQAVADVQ

-1525 TAKENAIQA
+1525 TAKDNAIQA

-1542 DVKTNARAELLTEMQ
+1542 DVKTNARAELLTE
-1557 NKITEILSDNTT
+1557 ILNNNET
-1569 TNEEKGK
+1569 TNEEKGN
-1576 DIEPV
+1576 DIGPV
-1581 RATYEEGLNN
+1581 RAAYEEGLNN
-1591 INTANTTGDV
+1591 INAANTTGDV

-1623 AGKTALDQA
+1623 AGKKELDQV
-1632 AADRKTQIEQT
+1632 AADKKTQIEQT

-1650 INDAKQEVDAALNQA
+1650 INDAKQEVDTELNQA

-1677 VDNAVKEG
+1677 VDNAVRDG
-1685 KAKINAVKTF
+1685 KVKINAVKTF

-1860 EVKAEDTKES
+1860 EAKAEDTKES
-1870 IDQSDQLTAEEKTEA
+1870 IDHSDQLTAEEKTEA

-1997 KAQRINPEVKK
+1997 KAQRINPVVKK

-2051 KLDKTQTNAE
+2051 KLDKTQTNTE

-2079 NDPDA
+2079 NDPNA
-2084 NDTNNGI
+2084 NDTNSGS

-2105 PENTGQPNVSETT
+2105 PENTGQPNVTEST
-2118 DNGKADASP
+2118 DNANADTSS
-2127 TTPNN
+2127 TTTNN
-2132 SDAAT
+2132 QNDAAT
-2137 GETTATSATD
+2137 GETTATSANSSAID

-2156 NNSSVD
+2156 NNSSAD

-2189 KPVTETDN
+2189 KPATETDN

-2210 TTATNENAPTGSTAT
+2210 TTATNENAPTESTAT

-2261 QSTNGKVAQPK
+2261 QSTNGMVVQPK

-2293 STTETLPSADITEPN
+2293 STTETLPSADITEPK
-2308 VPSNTSKDKEESTTN
+2308 VPSNTEKDKKESTTK
-2323 QTDAG
+2323 QTDAE
-2328 QLKSETNVASNE
+2328 QHNSETNVASNE
-2340 ADKSPSK
+2340 VDKSEGNV
-2347 ADTEVSNKPSTSASS
+2347 DTDVSNKPSTSKPS
-2362 EAKDKMTSTNVSQ
+2362 EAKDKATSTEDSQ
-2375 KDDTATADTNDTQT
+2375 KADMATADT
-2389 SVGPVANNK
+2389 
-2398 AKDMQTNDTQ
+2398 KDNQAAIGATAD
-2408 KSVGSVANNK
+2408 VNNK

-2431 VSNGSN
+2431 VSKGSN
-2437 SANQDMLNVTKP
+2437 SANQDMLNVTKTK
-2449 EENKVKTKSAQQG
+2449 ENKTNAKSAQQG

>member
-28 FISINPTTASAAE
+28 FISTNPTTASAAE

-48 QPAQPADANAQP
+48 QPAQPADANTQP

-65 AQANPA
+65 AQANPT

-95 PAGGTAQPAG
+95 PAGG
-105 GAAQP
+105 AAQP
-110 AAGTAQPAGQGNQA
+110 NTQPAGQGNQA

-153 ANQTQPANAPAAA
+153 NNNATPANQTQPANAPAAA
-166 QPAAPVAANAQT
+166 QPAANAQT

-394 NNKEYTIN
+394 NNKEFTIN

-414 LKSDQFKYEVT
+414 LKADQFKYEVT

-577 TILNEDAN
+577 NILNEDAN

-591 RASQTDIDGLV
+591 RASQAAIDGLV

-732 IKDIGAATTN
+732 IKDIDAATTN

-753 NDINQTT
+753 NDINQTA

-812 IETTMTAQD
+812 IEATTTAQD

-847 NEVKQAATAR
+847 NDVKQAATAR

-968 TANSNSEVATAKD
+968 AANTNSDVTTAKD
-981 NGIAA
+981 NSIAA

-1033 DQAVVTANA
+1033 DQAVVTANT
-1042 DIDNAAANADIDNAA
+1042 DIDNAAANT
-1057 ANADVDNA
+1057 DVDNA

-1075 ITPDANVKPAAKQAI
+1075 ITPDANVKPTAKQAI

-1097 ETAINANNGSTTEEK
+1097 ETAIDAYNGATTEEK
-1112 EAAKQQVQTEKTTA
+1112 AAAKQQVQTEKTTA
-1126 DTAIDGAHSNAEVE
+1126 DAAIDGAHSNAEVE

-1164 QAIATK
+1164 QAITTK
-1170 ANERKTAIAQTQ
+1170 ANERKAAIAQTQ

-1234 NKKVTARNEITAI
+1234 NKKATARNEITTI
-1247 LNNKLQEIQATP
+1247 LNNKLQAIQATP

-1276 NGKANQAISAAITNA
+1276 NGKANQAISAATTNA
-1291 QVDEAKANAEA
+1291 QVDEAKANAEV

-1316 AKDEIDQLQATQTN
+1316 AKDEIDQLQVAQTS
-1330 VINNDQNATT
+1330 VINNDQNATN

-1382 STQPATAVKLNAK
+1382 STQPATAVKSNAK
-1395 NDVDQAVT
+1395 NEVDQAVT

-1431 EKAYLDILNA
+1431 EKAYQDILNA

-1449 IKDQAVTDIQ
+1449 IKDQAVADVQ

-1525 TAKENAIQA
+1525 TAKDNAIQA

-1650 INDAKQEVDAALNQA
+1650 INDAKQEVDATLNQA

-1695 SEYKKDALAKIA
+1695 SEYKKDALAKIEA
-1707 DAYNAKVNEA
+1707 AYNSKVNEA

-1774 KKESA
+1774 KKETA

-1860 EVKAEDTKES
+1860 EAKAEDTKES
-1870 IDQSDQLTAEEKTEA
+1870 IDHTDQLTAEEKTEA

-1894 QAKQGITDATTTAEV
+1894 QAKKGINDATTTAEV

-2030 DASAKEIART
+2030 SAKEIART

-2051 KLDKTQTNAE
+2051 NLDKTQTNAE

-2084 NDTNNGI
+2084 NDTNNGT

-2137 GETTATSATD
+2137 GETTATSTNNPSTD
-2147 DANDKPQAN
+2147 DANNKPTAN

-2162 ASTNSPTM
+2162 ASTDNSATGNGTI
-2170 DNDVTSKPEVEST
+2170 DKPEVEST

-2189 KPVTETDN
+2189 KPATETDN
-2197 ATPAESTTNNNST
+2197 VTPAESTTNNNS

-2240 KDNASVNDSKQN
+2240 KDNAFVNDSKQN

-2261 QSTNGKVAQPK
+2261 QSTNGMVVQPK

-2293 STTETLPSADITEPN
+2293 STTETLPSADITEPK

-2328 QLKSETNVASNE
+2328 HLKSETNVASNE
-2340 ADKSPSK
+2340 VDKSEGNV
-2347 ADTEVSNKPSTSASS
+2347 DTDVSNKPSTSKPS
-2362 EAKDKMTSTNVSQ
+2362 EAKDKATSTEDSQ
-2375 KDDTATADTNDTQT
+2375 KADMATADT
-2389 SVGPVANNK
+2389 
-2398 AKDMQTNDTQ
+2398 KDNQAAIGATAD
-2408 KSVGSVANNK
+2408 VNNK

-2437 SANQDMLNVTKP
+2437 STNQDMLNVTKT
-2449 EENKVKTKSAQQG
+2449 EENKANVKSAQQG

>member
-28 FISINPTTASAAE
+28 FISTNPTTASAAE

-48 QPAQPADANAQP
+48 QPAQPADANTQP

-65 AQANPA
+65 AQANPT

-79 QGQPAAQ
+79 QGQPAVQ

-95 PAGGTAQPAG
+95 PAGG
-105 GAAQP
+105 AAQP
-110 AAGTAQPAGQGNQA
+110 NTQPAGQGNQA

-130 QAQPGNQAAPANQ
+130 QAQPGNQATPANQ

-153 ANQTQPANAPAAA
+153 NNNATPANQTQPANA
-166 QPAAPVAANAQT
+166 PAAPVAANAQT

-221 YSLINNGKIG
+221 YTLINNGKIG

-591 RASQTDIDGLV
+591 RASQADIDGLV

-732 IKDIGAATTN
+732 IKDIDAATTN

-753 NDINQTT
+753 NDINQTA

-812 IETTMTAQD
+812 IEATTTAQD

-827 EEISKIENITDSTQT
+827 EEIFKIENITDSTQT

-847 NEVKQAATAR
+847 KEVKQAATAR

-867 TNEEVAEADAAV
+867 TDEEVAEANAAVDAAQT
-879 EAAQKQ
+879 E
-885 GLHDIQVVKSK
+885 GLHDIQVVKSQ
-896 QEVADTKSKV
+896 QEVADTKAKV
-906 LDKINAIQTQAKVK
+906 LDKINAIQTQARVK

-948 KQAAYTELDTKK
+948 KEAAYTELDAKK

-968 TANSNSEVATAKD
+968 AANTNSAVTTAKD
-981 NGIAA
+981 NSIAA

-1019 DSTTEEQQAAKDKV
+1019 ASTTEEQQAAKEKV
-1033 DQAVVTANA
+1033 DQAVLSANA
-1042 DIDNAAANADIDNAA
+1042 DIDNAAANT
-1057 ANADVDNA
+1057 DVDNV

-1075 ITPDANVKPAAKQAI
+1075 ITPDANVKPTAKQAI
-1090 ADKVQAQ
+1090 ADKVQAKVQAQ
-1097 ETAINANNGSTTEEK
+1097 ETAIDANNGATTEEK
-1112 EAAKQQVQTEKTTA
+1112 AAAKQQVQTEKTTA

-1182 DITAEEIAAANAD
+1182 DITAEEIAAANVN
-1195 VDNAVTQANSNIE
+1195 VDNAVTEANSNIE

-1220 TTGETSIDQVTPTV
+1220 TTGENSIDQVTPTV
-1234 NKKVTARNEITAI
+1234 NKKATARNEITAI

-1276 NGKANQAISAAITNA
+1276 NGKANQAISAATTNA

-1302 AINAVTPKVVKKQA
+1302 AINAVTPKVVKKKA

-1382 STQPATAVKLNAK
+1382 STQPATAVKSNAK

-1431 EKAYLDILNA
+1431 EKAYQDILNA

-1449 IKDQAVTDIQ
+1449 IKDQAVADIQ

-1525 TAKENAIQA
+1525 TAKDNAIQA

-1557 NKITEILSDNTT
+1557 NKITEILNNNET
-1569 TNEEKGK
+1569 TNEEKGN
-1576 DIEPV
+1576 DIGPV
-1581 RATYEEGLNN
+1581 RAAYEEGLNN
-1591 INTANTTGDV
+1591 INAATTTGDV

-1623 AGKTALDQA
+1623 AGKKELDQA
-1632 AADRKTQIEQT
+1632 AADKKTQIEQT

-1650 INDAKQEVDAALNQA
+1650 INDAKQEVDTELNQA

-1919 FDNIQIDST
+1919 FDYIQIDST

-1947 VNVDADATTEEKEAF
+1947 VNVNADATTEEKEAF

-2261 QSTNGKVAQPK
+2261 QSTNDKVAQPK

-2347 ADTEVSNKPSTSASS
+2347 AVTEVSNKPSTSASS

-2375 KDDTATADTNDTQT
+2375 KDDTATADTNDTQ
-2389 SVGPVANNK
+2389 
-2398 AKDMQTNDTQ
+2398 
-2408 KSVGSVANNK
+2408 KSVGSAANNK

-2449 EENKVKTKSAQQG
+2449 EENKAKAKSAQQG

>member
-28 FISINPTTASAAE
+28 FISTNPTTASAAE

-48 QPAQPADANAQP
+48 QPAQPADANTQP

-71 AQPAAPAN
+71 AQPA
-79 QGQPAAQ
+79 
-86 PANQGGQAN
+86 NQGGQAN
-95 PAGGTAQPAG
+95 PAGGA
-105 GAAQP
+105 
-110 AAGTAQPAGQGNQA
+110 AQPAGQGNQA

-143 AGQGNNQATP
+143 AGQGNNQATPNNNATP

-245 NNPQNYQARGNVAA
+245 NNPQNYQAKGNVAA

-265 NDSTDHGNFNGISKT
+265 NDSTDHGNFNGITKT

-303 ATNLVIKDAK
+303 TTNLVIKDAK

-414 LKSDQFKYEVT
+414 LKADQFKYEVT

-458 DQNANKVTFT
+458 DQTANKVTFT

-591 RASQTDIDGLV
+591 RASQADIDGLV

-610 DNQAAIAELDAKAQ
+610 DNQAAIAELDTKAQ

-732 IKDIGAATTN
+732 IKDIDAATTN

-812 IETTMTAQD
+812 IEATTTAQD

-827 EEISKIENITDSTQT
+827 EEIFKIENITDSTQT

-847 NEVKQAATAR
+847 KEVRQAATAR

-867 TNEEVAEADAAV
+867 TDEEVAEANAAVDAAQT
-879 EAAQKQ
+879 E
-885 GLHDIQVVKSK
+885 GLHDIQVVKSQ
-896 QEVADTKSKV
+896 QEVADTKAKV

-948 KQAAYTELDTKK
+948 K
-960 QEARTNLD
+960 
-968 TANSNSEVATAKD
+968 
-981 NGIAA
+981 
-986 INQVQAATTKKSD
+986 
-999 AKAEIAQKAS
+999 
-1009 ERKTAIEAMN
+1009 
-1019 DSTTEEQQAAKDKV
+1019 
-1033 DQAVVTANA
+1033 
-1042 DIDNAAANADIDNAA
+1042 
-1057 ANADVDNA
+1057 
-1065 KTTNEATIAA
+1065 
-1075 ITPDANVKPAAKQAI
+1075 
-1090 ADKVQAQ
+1090 
-1097 ETAINANNGSTTEEK
+1097 
-1112 EAAKQQVQTEKTTA
+1112 EAAKQQVQTEKTAA
-1126 DTAIDGAHSNAEVE
+1126 DAAIDAAHSNVEVE

-1155 ATTTKDDAK
+1155 ATTTKDNAK

-1234 NKKVTARNEITAI
+1234 NKKATARNEITAI

-1276 NGKANQAISAAITNA
+1276 NGKANQAISAATTNA

-1330 VINNDQNATT
+1330 VINNDQNATN

-1365 DDNGVDQ
+1365 DDNGVDT

-1382 STQPATAVKLNAK
+1382 STQPATAVKSNAK
-1395 NDVDQAVT
+1395 NEVDQAVT

-1431 EKAYLDILNA
+1431 EKAYQDILNA

-1449 IKDQAVTDIQ
+1449 IKDQAVADIQ

-1525 TAKENAIQA
+1525 TAKDNAIQA

-1557 NKITEILSDNTT
+1557 NKITEILNNNET
-1569 TNEEKGK
+1569 TNEEKGN
-1576 DIEPV
+1576 DIGPV
-1581 RATYEEGLNN
+1581 RAAYEEGLNN
-1591 INTANTTGDV
+1591 INAATTTGDV

-1623 AGKTALDQA
+1623 AGKKELDQA
-1632 AADRKTQIEQT
+1632 AADKKTQIEQT

-1650 INDAKQEVDAALNQA
+1650 INDAKQEVDTELNQA

-1695 SEYKKDALAKIA
+1695 SEYKKDALAKIE

-1812 DQNVQTALESINN
+1812 DQNVQTALENINN

-1840 AAIDAIQVDATVKPK
+1840 AAIDTIQVDATVKPK

-1860 EVKAEDTKES
+1860 EAKAEDTKES
-1870 IDQSDQLTAEEKTEA
+1870 IDHSDQLTAEEKTEA

-1997 KAQRINPEVKK
+1997 KAQRINPVVKK

-2051 KLDKTQTNAE
+2051 KLDKTQTNTE

-2084 NDTNNGI
+2084 NDTNNGT

-2137 GETTATSATD
+2137 GETTVTSATD
-2147 DANDKPQAN
+2147 DAKDKPQAN
-2156 NNSSVD
+2156 NNSSAD

-2375 KDDTATADTNDTQT
+2375 KDDTATADTNDTQK

-2398 AKDMQTNDTQ
+2398 ATQT
-2408 KSVGSVANNK
+2408 
-2418 ATQNDGANASPAT
+2418 T
-2431 VSNGSN
+2431 VP
-2437 SANQDMLNVTKP
+2437 MHL
-2449 EENKVKTKSAQQG
+2449 QQQFQMVVIVCI
-2462 KVNKPKQQAKTLP
+2462 KICL
-2475 DTGMS
+2475 M
-2480 HNDDLPYAELAL
+2480 
-2492 GAGMAFL
+2492 
-2499 IRRFTKKDQ
+2499 
-2508 QTEE
+2508 

>member
-28 FISINPTTASAAE
+28 FISTNPTTASAAE

-48 QPAQPADANAQP
+48 QPAQPADANTQP

-65 AQANPA
+65 AQANPT

-79 QGQPAAQ
+79 QGQPAVQ

-95 PAGGTAQPAG
+95 PAGG
-105 GAAQP
+105 AAQP
-110 AAGTAQPAGQGNQA
+110 NTQPAGQGNQA

-130 QAQPGNQAAPANQ
+130 QAQPGNQATPANQ
-143 AGQGNNQATP
+143 AGQGNNQATPNNNATP

-245 NNPQNYQARGNVAA
+245 NNPQNYQAKGNVAA

-414 LKSDQFKYEVT
+414 LKADQFKYEVT

-432 VNDSLTTTFPNGN
+432 VNNSLTTTFPNGN

-585 HVETAN
+585 HVKTAN
-591 RASQTDIDGLV
+591 RASQADIDGLV

-610 DNQAAIAELDAKAQ
+610 DNQAAIAELDTKAQ

-664 SQGVTTEKD
+664 AQGVTTEKD

-732 IKDIGAATTN
+732 IKDIDAATTN

-786 NPDTTNEEVAEAIE
+786 NPDTTNEEVAEA
-800 RINAAKVSGVKA
+800 
-812 IETTMTAQD
+812 
-821 LERVKN
+821 
-827 EEISKIENITDSTQT
+827 
-842 KMDAY
+842 
-847 NEVKQAATAR
+847 
-857 KAQNATVSNA
+857 
-867 TNEEVAEADAAV
+867 DAAV
-879 EAAQKQ
+879 DAAQKQ

-968 TANSNSEVATAKD
+968 AANTNSDVTTAKD
-981 NGIAA
+981 NSIAA

-1042 DIDNAAANADIDNAA
+1042 DIDNAAANN
-1057 ANADVDNA
+1057 DVDNA

-1097 ETAINANNGSTTEEK
+1097 ETAIDGNNGSTTEEK
-1112 EAAKQQVQTEKTTA
+1112 AAAKQQVQTEKTTA
-1126 DTAIDGAHSNAEVE
+1126 DAAIDAAHTNAEVE
-1140 AAKNAEIAKIEAIQP
+1140 AAKKAAIAKIEAIQP
-1155 ATTTKDDAK
+1155 ATTTKDNAK
-1164 QAIATK
+1164 EAIATK

-1220 TTGETSIDQVTPTV
+1220 TTGENSIDQVTPTV
-1234 NKKVTARNEITAI
+1234 NKKATARNEITAI

-1276 NGKANQAISAAITNA
+1276 NGKANQAISAATTNA

-1382 STQPATAVKLNAK
+1382 STQPATAVKSNAK

-1431 EKAYLDILNA
+1431 EKAYQDILNA

-1449 IKDQAVTDIQ
+1449 IKDQAVADIQ

-1525 TAKENAIQA
+1525 TAKDNAIQA

-1557 NKITEILSDNTT
+1557 NKITEILNNNET
-1569 TNEEKGK
+1569 TNEEKGN
-1576 DIEPV
+1576 DIGPV
-1581 RATYEEGLNN
+1581 RAAYEEGLNN
-1591 INTANTTGDV
+1591 INAATTTGDV

-1623 AGKTALDQA
+1623 AGKKELDQA
-1632 AADRKTQIEQT
+1632 AADKKTQIEQT

-1650 INDAKQEVDAALNQA
+1650 INDAKQEVDTELNQA

-1695 SEYKKDALAKIA
+1695 SEYKKDALAKIE

-1947 VNVDADATTEEKEAF
+1947 VNVNADATTEEKEAF

-2016 VVNKQIEIIKNADA
+2016 VVNKQIEIIKNA

-2118 DNGKADASP
+2118 ANGKADASP

-2261 QSTNGKVAQPK
+2261 QSTNDKVAQPK

-2278 AEKDGRDSTN
+2278 AEKDGSDSTN

-2362 EAKDKMTSTNVSQ
+2362 EAKEKMTSTNVSQ
-2375 KDDTATADTNDTQT
+2375 KDDTATADTNDTQ
-2389 SVGPVANNK
+2389 
-2398 AKDMQTNDTQ
+2398 
-2408 KSVGSVANNK
+2408 KSVGSAANNK
-2418 ATQNDGANASPAT
+2418 ATQNDGANASTAT

-2437 SANQDMLNVTKP
+2437 SANQDMLNVT
-2449 EENKVKTKSAQQG
+2449 NTDDHQAKTKSAQQG
-2462 KVNKPKQQAKTLP
+2462 KVNKAKQQAKTLP

>member
-28 FISINPTTASAAE
+28 FISTNPTTASAAE

-48 QPAQPADANAQP
+48 QPAQPADANTQP

-71 AQPAAPAN
+71 AQPA
-79 QGQPAAQ
+79 
-86 PANQGGQAN
+86 NQGGQAN
-95 PAGGTAQPAG
+95 PAGGA
-105 GAAQP
+105 
-110 AAGTAQPAGQGNQA
+110 AQPAGQGNQA

-143 AGQGNNQATP
+143 AGQGNNQATPNNNATP

-245 NNPQNYQARGNVAA
+245 NNPQNYQAKGNVAA

-265 NDSTDHGNFNGISKT
+265 NDSTDHGNFNGITKT

-303 ATNLVIKDAK
+303 TTNLVIKDAK

-414 LKSDQFKYEVT
+414 LKADQFKYEVT

-458 DQNANKVTFT
+458 DQTANKVTFT

-591 RASQTDIDGLV
+591 RASQADIDGLV

-610 DNQAAIAELDAKAQ
+610 DNQAAIAELDTKAQ

-732 IKDIGAATTN
+732 IKDIDAATTN

-772 FDEVVQAQIDQAPL
+772 FDEVVQAQIDQSPL

-812 IETTMTAQD
+812 IEATTTAQD

-827 EEISKIENITDSTQT
+827 EEIFKIENITDSTQT

-847 NEVKQAATAR
+847 KEVRQAATAR

-867 TNEEVAEADAAV
+867 TDEEVAEANAAVDAAQT
-879 EAAQKQ
+879 E
-885 GLHDIQVVKSK
+885 GLHDIQVVKSQ
-896 QEVADTKSKV
+896 QEVADTKAKV

-948 KQAAYTELDTKK
+948 K
-960 QEARTNLD
+960 
-968 TANSNSEVATAKD
+968 
-981 NGIAA
+981 
-986 INQVQAATTKKSD
+986 
-999 AKAEIAQKAS
+999 
-1009 ERKTAIEAMN
+1009 
-1019 DSTTEEQQAAKDKV
+1019 
-1033 DQAVVTANA
+1033 
-1042 DIDNAAANADIDNAA
+1042 
-1057 ANADVDNA
+1057 
-1065 KTTNEATIAA
+1065 
-1075 ITPDANVKPAAKQAI
+1075 
-1090 ADKVQAQ
+1090 
-1097 ETAINANNGSTTEEK
+1097 
-1112 EAAKQQVQTEKTTA
+1112 EAAKQQVQTEKTAA
-1126 DTAIDGAHSNAEVE
+1126 DAAIDAAHSNVEVE

-1155 ATTTKDDAK
+1155 ATTTKDNAK

-1234 NKKVTARNEITAI
+1234 NKKATARNEITAI

-1276 NGKANQAISAAITNA
+1276 NGKANQAISAATTNA

-1330 VINNDQNATT
+1330 VINNDQNATN

-1365 DDNGVDQ
+1365 DDNGVDT

-1382 STQPATAVKLNAK
+1382 STQPATAVKSNAK
-1395 NDVDQAVT
+1395 NEVDQAVT

-1431 EKAYLDILNA
+1431 EKAYQDILNA

-1449 IKDQAVTDIQ
+1449 IKDQAVADIQ

-1525 TAKENAIQA
+1525 TAKDNAIQA

-1557 NKITEILSDNTT
+1557 NKITEILNNNET
-1569 TNEEKGK
+1569 TNEEKGN
-1576 DIEPV
+1576 DIGPV
-1581 RATYEEGLNN
+1581 RAAYEEGLNN
-1591 INTANTTGDV
+1591 INAATTTGDV

-1623 AGKTALDQA
+1623 AGKKELDQA
-1632 AADRKTQIEQT
+1632 AADKKTQIEQT

-1650 INDAKQEVDAALNQA
+1650 INDAKQEVDTELNQA

-1695 SEYKKDALAKIA
+1695 SEYKKDALAKIE

-1812 DQNVQTALESINN
+1812 DQNVQTALENINN

-1840 AAIDAIQVDATVKPK
+1840 AAIDTIQVDATVKPK

-1860 EVKAEDTKES
+1860 EAKAEDTKES
-1870 IDQSDQLTAEEKTEA
+1870 IDHSDQLTAEEKTEA

-1997 KAQRINPEVKK
+1997 KAQRINPVVKK

-2051 KLDKTQTNAE
+2051 KLDKTQTNTE

-2084 NDTNNGI
+2084 NDTNNGT

-2137 GETTATSATD
+2137 GETTVTSATD
-2147 DANDKPQAN
+2147 DAKDKPQAN
-2156 NNSSVD
+2156 NNSSAD

-2375 KDDTATADTNDTQT
+2375 KDDTATADTNDTQK
-2389 SVGPVANNK
+2389 SVGP
-2398 AKDMQTNDTQ
+2398 
-2408 KSVGSVANNK
+2408 VANNK

-2431 VSNGSN
+2431 VSNGSH
-2437 SANQDMLNVTKP
+2437 SMHQDMLNVTKP
-2449 EENKVKTKSAQQG
+2449 EENKANAKSDQQG

>member
-28 FISINPTTASAAE
+28 FISTNPTTASAAE

-48 QPAQPADANAQP
+48 QPAQPADANTQP

-65 AQANPA
+65 AQANPT

-79 QGQPAAQ
+79 QGQPAVQ

-95 PAGGTAQPAG
+95 PAGG
-105 GAAQP
+105 AAQP
-110 AAGTAQPAGQGNQA
+110 NTQPAGQGNQA

-130 QAQPGNQAAPANQ
+130 QAQPGNQATPANQ
-143 AGQGNNQATP
+143 AGQGNNQATPNNNATP

-245 NNPQNYQARGNVAA
+245 NNPQNYQAKGNVAA

-484 FPDKSLKLSYKVNVA
+484 FPDKSLKLSYKVNVT

-694 DIIQAVTTRKQQ
+694 
-706 IKKSNAS
+706 
-713 LQDEK
+713 
-718 DVANDKIGKIETKA
+718 
-732 IKDIGAATTN
+732 
-742 AQVEAIKTKAI
+742 
-753 NDINQTT
+753 
-760 PATTAK
+760 
-766 AAALEE
+766 
-772 FDEVVQAQIDQAPL
+772 
-786 NPDTTNEEVAEAIE
+786 
-800 RINAAKVSGVKA
+800 
-812 IETTMTAQD
+812 
-821 LERVKN
+821 
-827 EEISKIENITDSTQT
+827 
-842 KMDAY
+842 
-847 NEVKQAATAR
+847 
-857 KAQNATVSNA
+857 
-867 TNEEVAEADAAV
+867 
-879 EAAQKQ
+879 
-885 GLHDIQVVKSK
+885 
-896 QEVADTKSKV
+896 
-906 LDKINAIQTQAKVK
+906 
-920 PAADTEVENAY
+920 
-931 NTRKQ
+931 
-936 EIQNSNASTTEE
+936 
-948 KQAAYTELDTKK
+948 
-960 QEARTNLD
+960 
-968 TANSNSEVATAKD
+968 
-981 NGIAA
+981 
-986 INQVQAATTKKSD
+986 
-999 AKAEIAQKAS
+999 
-1009 ERKTAIEAMN
+1009 
-1019 DSTTEEQQAAKDKV
+1019 
-1033 DQAVVTANA
+1033 
-1042 DIDNAAANADIDNAA
+1042 
-1057 ANADVDNA
+1057 
-1065 KTTNEATIAA
+1065 
-1075 ITPDANVKPAAKQAI
+1075 AI

-1097 ETAINANNGSTTEEK
+1097 ETAIDANNGSTTEEK
-1112 EAAKQQVQTEKTTA
+1112 TAAKQQVQTEKTTA
-1126 DTAIDGAHSNAEVE
+1126 DAAIDAAHTNAEVE

-1155 ATTTKDDAK
+1155 ATTTKDNAK
-1164 QAIATK
+1164 EAIATK

-1234 NKKVTARNEITAI
+1234 NKKATARNEITTI

-1276 NGKANQAISAAITNA
+1276 NGKANQAISAATTNA

-1382 STQPATAVKLNAK
+1382 STQPATAVKSNAK

-1431 EKAYLDILNA
+1431 EKAYQDILNA

-1449 IKDQAVTDIQ
+1449 IKDQAVADIQ

-1774 KKESA
+1774 KKETA

-1812 DQNVQTALESINN
+1812 DQNVQTALENINN

-2398 AKDMQTNDTQ
+2398 AKDMQTNDM
-2408 KSVGSVANNK
+2408 KVSL
-2418 ATQNDGANASPAT
+2418 AT

-2437 SANQDMLNVTKP
+2437 SANQDMLNVT
-2449 EENKVKTKSAQQG
+2449 NTDDHQAKTKSAQQG

>member
-28 FISINPTTASAAE
+28 FISTNPTTASAAE

-48 QPAQPADANAQP
+48 QPAQPADANTQP

-65 AQANPA
+65 AQANPT

-95 PAGGTAQPAG
+95 PAGG
-105 GAAQP
+105 AAQP
-110 AAGTAQPAGQGNQA
+110 NTQPAGQGNQA

-153 ANQTQPANAPAAA
+153 NNNATPANQTQPANAPAAA
-166 QPAAPVAANAQT
+166 QPAANAQT

-394 NNKEYTIN
+394 NNKEFTIN

-414 LKSDQFKYEVT
+414 LKADQFKYEVT

-577 TILNEDAN
+577 NILNEDAN

-591 RASQTDIDGLV
+591 RASQAAIDGLV

-732 IKDIGAATTN
+732 IKDIDAATTN

-753 NDINQTT
+753 NDINQTA

-800 RINAAKVSGVKA
+800 RINAAKVSDVKA
-812 IETTMTAQD
+812 IEATTTAQD

-847 NEVKQAATAR
+847 NDVKQAATAR

-968 TANSNSEVATAKD
+968 AANTNSDVTTAKD
-981 NGIAA
+981 NSIAA

-1033 DQAVVTANA
+1033 DQAVVTANT
-1042 DIDNAAANADIDNAA
+1042 DIDNAAANT
-1057 ANADVDNA
+1057 DVDNA

-1075 ITPDANVKPAAKQAI
+1075 ITPDANVKPTAKQAI

-1097 ETAINANNGSTTEEK
+1097 ETAIDAYNGATTEEK
-1112 EAAKQQVQTEKTTA
+1112 AAAKQQVQTEKTTA
-1126 DTAIDGAHSNAEVE
+1126 DAAIDGAHSNAEVE

-1164 QAIATK
+1164 QAITTK
-1170 ANERKTAIAQTQ
+1170 ANERKAAIAQTQ

-1234 NKKVTARNEITAI
+1234 NKKATARNEITTI
-1247 LNNKLQEIQATP
+1247 LNNKLQAIQATP

-1276 NGKANQAISAAITNA
+1276 NGKANQAISAATTNA
-1291 QVDEAKANAEA
+1291 QVDEAKANAEV

-1316 AKDEIDQLQATQTN
+1316 AKDEIDQLQVAQTS
-1330 VINNDQNATT
+1330 VINNDQNATN

-1382 STQPATAVKLNAK
+1382 STQPATAVKSNAK
-1395 NDVDQAVT
+1395 NEVDQAVT

-1431 EKAYLDILNA
+1431 EKAYQDILNA

-1449 IKDQAVTDIQ
+1449 IKDQAVADVQ

-1525 TAKENAIQA
+1525 TAKDNAIQA

-1650 INDAKQEVDAALNQA
+1650 INDAKQEVDATLNQA

-1695 SEYKKDALAKIA
+1695 SEYKKDALAKIEA
-1707 DAYNAKVNEA
+1707 AYNSKVNEA

-1774 KKESA
+1774 KKETA

-1860 EVKAEDTKES
+1860 EAKAEDTKES
-1870 IDQSDQLTAEEKTEA
+1870 IDHSDQLTAEEKTEA
-1885 LAMIKQITD
+1885 LAMIKQITN
-1894 QAKQGITDATTTAEV
+1894 QAKKGINDATTTAEV

-2030 DASAKEIART
+2030 SAKEIART

-2051 KLDKTQTNAE
+2051 NLDKTQTNAE

-2084 NDTNNGI
+2084 NDTNNGT

-2137 GETTATSATD
+2137 GETTATSTNNPSTD
-2147 DANDKPQAN
+2147 DANNKPTAN

-2162 ASTNSPTM
+2162 ASTDNSATGNGTI
-2170 DNDVTSKPEVEST
+2170 DKPEVEST

-2189 KPVTETDN
+2189 KPATETDN
-2197 ATPAESTTNNNST
+2197 VTPAESTTNNNS

-2240 KDNASVNDSKQN
+2240 KDNAFVNDSKQN

-2261 QSTNGKVAQPK
+2261 QSTNGMVVQPK

-2293 STTETLPSADITEPN
+2293 STTETLPSADITEPK

-2328 QLKSETNVASNE
+2328 HLKSETNVASNE
-2340 ADKSPSK
+2340 VDKSEGNV
-2347 ADTEVSNKPSTSASS
+2347 DTDVSNKPSTSKPS
-2362 EAKDKMTSTNVSQ
+2362 EAKDKATSTEDSQ
-2375 KDDTATADTNDTQT
+2375 KADMATADT
-2389 SVGPVANNK
+2389 
-2398 AKDMQTNDTQ
+2398 KDNQAAIGATAD
-2408 KSVGSVANNK
+2408 VNNK

-2437 SANQDMLNVTKP
+2437 STNQDMLNVTKT
-2449 EENKVKTKSAQQG
+2449 EENKANVKSAQQG

>member
-28 FISINPTTASAAE
+28 FISTNPTTASAAE

-48 QPAQPADANAQP
+48 QPAQPADANTQP

-65 AQANPA
+65 AQANPT

-95 PAGGTAQPAG
+95 PAGG
-105 GAAQP
+105 AAQP
-110 AAGTAQPAGQGNQA
+110 NTQPAGQGNQA

-153 ANQTQPANAPAAA
+153 NNNATPANQTQPANGPAAA
-166 QPAAPVAANAQT
+166 QPAANAQT

-394 NNKEYTIN
+394 NNKEFTIN

-414 LKSDQFKYEVT
+414 LKADQFKYEVT

-577 TILNEDAN
+577 NILNEDAN

-591 RASQTDIDGLV
+591 RASQAAIDGLV

-732 IKDIGAATTN
+732 IKDIDAATTN

-753 NDINQTT
+753 NDINQTA

-812 IETTMTAQD
+812 IEATTTAQD

-847 NEVKQAATAR
+847 NDVKQAATAR

-968 TANSNSEVATAKD
+968 AANTNSDVTTAKD
-981 NGIAA
+981 NSIAA

-1033 DQAVVTANA
+1033 DQAVVTANT
-1042 DIDNAAANADIDNAA
+1042 DIDNAAANT
-1057 ANADVDNA
+1057 DVDNA

-1075 ITPDANVKPAAKQAI
+1075 ITPDANVKPTAKQAI

-1097 ETAINANNGSTTEEK
+1097 ETAIDAYNGATTEEK
-1112 EAAKQQVQTEKTTA
+1112 AAAKQQVQTEKTTA
-1126 DTAIDGAHSNAEVE
+1126 DAAIDGAHSNAEVE

-1164 QAIATK
+1164 QAITTK
-1170 ANERKTAIAQTQ
+1170 ANERKAAIAQTQ

-1234 NKKVTARNEITAI
+1234 NKKATARNEITTI
-1247 LNNKLQEIQATP
+1247 LNNKLQAIQATP

-1276 NGKANQAISAAITNA
+1276 NGKANQAISAATTNA
-1291 QVDEAKANAEA
+1291 QVDEAKANAEV

-1316 AKDEIDQLQATQTN
+1316 AKDEIDQLQVAQTS
-1330 VINNDQNATT
+1330 VINNDQNATN

-1382 STQPATAVKLNAK
+1382 STQPATAVKSNAK
-1395 NDVDQAVT
+1395 NEVDQAVT

-1431 EKAYLDILNA
+1431 EKAYQDILNA

-1449 IKDQAVTDIQ
+1449 IKDQAVADVQ

-1525 TAKENAIQA
+1525 TAKDNAIQA

-1650 INDAKQEVDAALNQA
+1650 INDAKQEVDATLNQA

-1695 SEYKKDALAKIA
+1695 SEYKKDALAKIEA
-1707 DAYNAKVNEA
+1707 AYNSKVNEA

-1774 KKESA
+1774 KKETA

-1860 EVKAEDTKES
+1860 EAKAEDTKES
-1870 IDQSDQLTAEEKTEA
+1870 IDHSDQLTAEEKTEA

-1894 QAKQGITDATTTAEV
+1894 QAKKGINDATTTAEV

-2030 DASAKEIART
+2030 SAKEIART

-2051 KLDKTQTNAE
+2051 NLDKTQTNAE

-2084 NDTNNGI
+2084 NDTNNGT

-2137 GETTATSATD
+2137 GETTATSTNNPSTD
-2147 DANDKPQAN
+2147 DANNKPTAN

-2162 ASTNSPTM
+2162 ASTDNSATGNGTI
-2170 DNDVTSKPEVEST
+2170 DKPEVEST

-2189 KPVTETDN
+2189 KPATETDN
-2197 ATPAESTTNNNST
+2197 VTPAESTTNNNS

-2240 KDNASVNDSKQN
+2240 KDNAFVNDSKQN

-2261 QSTNGKVAQPK
+2261 QSTNGMVVQPK

-2293 STTETLPSADITEPN
+2293 STTETLPSADITEPK

-2328 QLKSETNVASNE
+2328 HLKSETNVASNE
-2340 ADKSPSK
+2340 VDKSEGNV
-2347 ADTEVSNKPSTSASS
+2347 DTDVSNKPSTSKPS
-2362 EAKDKMTSTNVSQ
+2362 EAKDKATSTEDSQ
-2375 KDDTATADTNDTQT
+2375 KADMATADT
-2389 SVGPVANNK
+2389 
-2398 AKDMQTNDTQ
+2398 KDNQAAIGATAD
-2408 KSVGSVANNK
+2408 VNNK

-2437 SANQDMLNVTKP
+2437 STNQDMLNVTKT
-2449 EENKVKTKSAQQG
+2449 EENKANVKSAQQG

>member
-28 FISINPTTASAAE
+28 FISTNPTTASAAE

-48 QPAQPADANAQP
+48 QPAQPADANTQP

-65 AQANPA
+65 AQANPT

-95 PAGGTAQPAG
+95 PAGG
-105 GAAQP
+105 AAQP
-110 AAGTAQPAGQGNQA
+110 NTQPAGQGNQA

-153 ANQTQPANAPAAA
+153 NNNATPANQTQPANAPAAA
-166 QPAAPVAANAQT
+166 QPAANAQT

-394 NNKEYTIN
+394 NNKEFTIN

-414 LKSDQFKYEVT
+414 LKADQFKYEVT

-577 TILNEDAN
+577 NILNEDAN

-591 RASQTDIDGLV
+591 RASQAAIDGLV

-732 IKDIGAATTN
+732 IKDIDAATTN

-753 NDINQTT
+753 NDINQTA

-800 RINAAKVSGVKA
+800 RINAAKVSDVKA
-812 IETTMTAQD
+812 IEATTTAQD

-847 NEVKQAATAR
+847 NDVKQAATAR

-968 TANSNSEVATAKD
+968 AANTNSDVTTAKD
-981 NGIAA
+981 NSIAA

-1033 DQAVVTANA
+1033 DQAVVTANT
-1042 DIDNAAANADIDNAA
+1042 DIDNAAANT
-1057 ANADVDNA
+1057 DVDNA

-1075 ITPDANVKPAAKQAI
+1075 ITPDANVKPTAKQAI

-1097 ETAINANNGSTTEEK
+1097 ETAIDAYNGATTEEK
-1112 EAAKQQVQTEKTTA
+1112 AAAKQQVQTEKTTA
-1126 DTAIDGAHSNAEVE
+1126 DAAIDGAHSNAEVE

-1164 QAIATK
+1164 QAITTK
-1170 ANERKTAIAQTQ
+1170 ANERKAAIAQTQ

-1234 NKKVTARNEITAI
+1234 NKKATARNEITTI
-1247 LNNKLQEIQATP
+1247 LNNKLQAIQATP

-1276 NGKANQAISAAITNA
+1276 NGKANQAISAATTNA
-1291 QVDEAKANAEA
+1291 QVDEAKANAEV

-1316 AKDEIDQLQATQTN
+1316 AKDEIDQLQVAQTS
-1330 VINNDQNATT
+1330 VINNDQNATN

-1382 STQPATAVKLNAK
+1382 STQPATAVKSNAK
-1395 NDVDQAVT
+1395 NEVDQAVT

-1431 EKAYLDILNA
+1431 EKAYQDILNA

-1449 IKDQAVTDIQ
+1449 IKDQAVADVQ

-1525 TAKENAIQA
+1525 TAKDNAIQA

-1650 INDAKQEVDAALNQA
+1650 INDAKQEVDATLNQA

-1695 SEYKKDALAKIA
+1695 SEYKKDALAKIEA
-1707 DAYNAKVNEA
+1707 AYNSKVNEA

-1774 KKESA
+1774 KKETA

-1860 EVKAEDTKES
+1860 EAKAEDTKES
-1870 IDQSDQLTAEEKTEA
+1870 IDHSDQLTAEEKTEA

-1894 QAKQGITDATTTAEV
+1894 QAKKGINDATTTAEV

-1997 KAQRINPEVKK
+1997 KAQRINTEVKK

-2030 DASAKEIART
+2030 SAKEIART

-2051 KLDKTQTNAE
+2051 NLDKTQTNAE

-2084 NDTNNGI
+2084 NDTNNGT

-2137 GETTATSATD
+2137 GETTATSTNNPSTD
-2147 DANDKPQAN
+2147 DANNKPTAN

-2162 ASTNSPTM
+2162 ASTDNSATGNGTI
-2170 DNDVTSKPEVEST
+2170 DKPEVEST

-2189 KPVTETDN
+2189 KPATETDN
-2197 ATPAESTTNNNST
+2197 VTPAESTTNNNS

-2240 KDNASVNDSKQN
+2240 KDNAFVNDSKQN

-2261 QSTNGKVAQPK
+2261 QSTNGMVVQPK

-2293 STTETLPSADITEPN
+2293 STTETLPSADITEPK

-2328 QLKSETNVASNE
+2328 HLKSETNVASNE
-2340 ADKSPSK
+2340 VDKSEGNV
-2347 ADTEVSNKPSTSASS
+2347 DTDVSNKPSTSKPS
-2362 EAKDKMTSTNVSQ
+2362 EAKDKATSTEDSQ
-2375 KDDTATADTNDTQT
+2375 KADMATADT
-2389 SVGPVANNK
+2389 
-2398 AKDMQTNDTQ
+2398 KDNQAAIGATAD
-2408 KSVGSVANNK
+2408 VNNK

-2437 SANQDMLNVTKP
+2437 STNQDMLNVTKT
-2449 EENKVKTKSAQQG
+2449 EENKANVKSAQQG

>member
-1 MNLFRQQKFSIRK
+1 
-14 FNVGIFSAL
+14 
-23 IATVT
+23 
-28 FISINPTTASAAE
+28 
-41 QNQPAQN
+41 
-48 QPAQPADANAQP
+48 
-60 NANAG
+60 
-65 AQANPA
+65 
-71 AQPAAPAN
+71 
-79 QGQPAAQ
+79 
-86 PANQGGQAN
+86 
-95 PAGGTAQPAG
+95 
-105 GAAQP
+105 
-110 AAGTAQPAGQGNQA
+110 
-124 DPNNAA
+124 
-130 QAQPGNQAAPANQ
+130 
-143 AGQGNNQATP
+143 
-153 ANQTQPANAPAAA
+153 
-166 QPAAPVAANAQT
+166 
-178 QDPNASN
+178 
-185 TGEGSINTTLTF
+185 
-197 DDPAISTDENRQDP
+197 
-211 TVTVTDKVNG
+211 
-221 YSLINNGKIG
+221 
-231 FVNSE
+231 
-236 LRRSDMFDK
+236 MFDK

-414 LKSDQFKYEVT
+414 LKADQFKYEVT

-458 DQNANKVTFT
+458 DQTANKVTFT

-484 FPDKSLKLSYKVNVA
+484 FPDKSLKLSYKVNIA

-591 RASQTDIDGLV
+591 RASQADIDGLV

-624 EKVTAAQQSKKV
+624 EKITAAQQSKKV

-664 SQGVTTEKD
+664 AQGVTTEKD

-706 IKKSNAS
+706 IKKSTAS

-732 IKDIGAATTN
+732 IKDIDAATTN

-753 NDINQTT
+753 NDINQTA

-766 AAALEE
+766 AEALEE

-812 IETTMTAQD
+812 IEATTTAQD

-827 EEISKIENITDSTQT
+827 EEIFKIENITDSTQT

-847 NEVKQAATAR
+847 KEVKQAATAR

-867 TNEEVAEADAAV
+867 TDEEVAEANAAVDAAQT
-879 EAAQKQ
+879 E
-885 GLHDIQVVKSK
+885 GLHDIQVVKSQ
-896 QEVADTKSKV
+896 QEVADTKAKV
-906 LDKINAIQTQAKVK
+906 LDKINAIQTQSRVK
-920 PAADTEVENAY
+920 PAADTEVDNAY

-948 KQAAYTELDTKK
+948 KEAAYTELDAKK

-968 TANSNSEVATAKD
+968 AANTNSAVTTAKD

-1019 DSTTEEQQAAKDKV
+1019 DSTSEEQQAAKDKV

-1042 DIDNAAANADIDNAA
+1042 DIDNAAANS
-1057 ANADVDNA
+1057 DVDNA

-1075 ITPDANVKPAAKQAI
+1075 ITPDANVKPQ
-1090 ADKVQAQ
+1090 
-1097 ETAINANNGSTTEEK
+1097 
-1112 EAAKQQVQTEKTTA
+1112 
-1126 DTAIDGAHSNAEVE
+1126 
-1140 AAKNAEIAKIEAIQP
+1140 
-1155 ATTTKDDAK
+1155 AK

-1195 VDNAVTQANSNIE
+1195 VDNAVIQANSNIE

-1234 NKKVTARNEITAI
+1234 NKKATARNEITTT

-1259 DATDEEKQAADA
+1259 DATDEEKQDA
-1271 EANTE
+1271 ETEANTE
-1276 NGKANQAISAAITNA
+1276 NAKANQAITAATTNA
-1291 QVDEAKANAEA
+1291 EVDEAKTNAEA
-1302 AINAVTPKVVKKQA
+1302 AINAVTPKVMKKQA
-1316 AKDEIDQLQATQTN
+1316 AKDEIDQLQAAQTA
-1330 VINNDQNATT
+1330 VINNDQNATN

-1365 DDNGVDQ
+1365 DNNGVDT

-1382 STQPATAVKLNAK
+1382 STQPATAVKSNAK

-1417 EEKNAAKDLVLKAK
+1417 EEKNAAKDLVSKAK
-1431 EKAYLDILNA
+1431 EKAYQDILNA

-1449 IKDQAVTDIQ
+1449 LKDQAVADIQ

-1469 VAKDELATKANEQK
+1469 VAKGELTAKANEQK

-1501 QQVDAQ
+1501 QQVEAQ

-1525 TAKENAIQA
+1525 TAKDNAVQA

-1542 DVKTNARAELLTEMQ
+1542 DVKTNARAELLNEMQ
-1557 NKITEILSDNTT
+1557 NKITEILNDNTT

-1576 DIEPV
+1576 DIGPV
-1581 RATYEEGLNN
+1581 RAAYEEGLNN
-1591 INTANTTGDV
+1591 INVANSTGDV
-1601 TTAKDTAV
+1601 TTAKDAAV

-1623 AGKTALDQA
+1623 AGKTELDQA
-1632 AADRKTQIEQT
+1632 AADKKTQIEQT

-1650 INDAKQEVDAALNQA
+1650 INDAKQEVDTELNQA
-1665 KTNVDQSSTNEY
+1665 KTNIDQSSTDDY
-1677 VDNAVKEG
+1677 VDAAVRDG

-1825 GVDNGDVDDALTQGK
+1825 GVDNSDVDDALTQGK
-1840 AAIDAIQVDATVKPK
+1840 ATIDAVQVDATVKAK

-1860 EVKAEDTKES
+1860 DAKAQETKES

-1885 LAMIKQITD
+1885 LATIKQITD

-1947 VNVDADATTEEKEAF
+1947 VNVDSDATTEEKEVF
-1962 TNALEDILSKATEDI
+1962 TNALEEILSKATEDI

-2051 KLDKTQTNAE
+2051 DLDKTQTNAE

-2084 NDTNNGI
+2084 NHSSS
-2091 DNNDATANSNANAT
+2091 DNNDATANTNVNAEPDNA
-2105 PENTGQPNVSETT
+2105 GQPNVTEST
-2118 DNGKADASP
+2118 DNANADTSS
-2127 TTPNN
+2127 TTTNN
-2132 SDAAT
+2132 HNDAAT
-2137 GETTATSATD
+2137 GETTATSTNNSSTD
-2147 DANDKPQAN
+2147 DANDKPTAN

-2162 ASTNSPTM
+2162 ASIDNSATG
-2170 DNDVTSKPEVEST
+2170 
-2183 NNGTTD
+2183 NGTTD
-2189 KPVTETDN
+2189 KP
-2197 ATPAESTTNNNST
+2197 ATTESTEKT
-2210 TTATNENAPTGSTAT
+2210 
-2225 APTTASTEAASSADS
+2225 SSADS
-2240 KDNASVNDSKQN
+2240 KDNASVNDSNQN

-2261 QSTNGKVAQPK
+2261 QPTNGKVAQPK

-2278 AEKDGRDSTN
+2278 VEKDGRDSTN

-2308 VPSNTSKDKEESTTN
+2308 VPSNTSKDKEESTSN

-2362 EAKDKMTSTNVSQ
+2362 EAKDKMTSTEDSQ
-2375 KDDTATADTNDTQT
+2375 KADMATADT
-2389 SVGPVANNK
+2389 
-2398 AKDMQTNDTQ
+2398 KDNQA
-2408 KSVGSVANNK
+2408 SIGSSADANNK

-2449 EENKVKTKSAQQG
+2449 EENKANAKSDQQG

>member
-28 FISINPTTASAAE
+28 FISTNPTTASAAE

-48 QPAQPADANAQP
+48 QPAQPADANTQP

-65 AQANPA
+65 AQANPT

-79 QGQPAAQ
+79 QGQPAVQ

-95 PAGGTAQPAG
+95 PAGG
-105 GAAQP
+105 AAQP
-110 AAGTAQPAGQGNQA
+110 NTQPAGQGNQA

-130 QAQPGNQAAPANQ
+130 QAQPGNQATPANQ

-153 ANQTQPANAPAAA
+153 NNNATPANQTQPANAPAAAQPAA

-245 NNPQNYQARGNVAA
+245 NNPQNYQAKGNVAA

-414 LKSDQFKYEVT
+414 LKADQFKYEVT

-591 RASQTDIDGLV
+591 RASQADIDGLV

-694 DIIQAVTTRKQQ
+694 
-706 IKKSNAS
+706 
-713 LQDEK
+713 
-718 DVANDKIGKIETKA
+718 
-732 IKDIGAATTN
+732 
-742 AQVEAIKTKAI
+742 
-753 NDINQTT
+753 
-760 PATTAK
+760 
-766 AAALEE
+766 
-772 FDEVVQAQIDQAPL
+772 
-786 NPDTTNEEVAEAIE
+786 
-800 RINAAKVSGVKA
+800 
-812 IETTMTAQD
+812 
-821 LERVKN
+821 
-827 EEISKIENITDSTQT
+827 
-842 KMDAY
+842 
-847 NEVKQAATAR
+847 
-857 KAQNATVSNA
+857 
-867 TNEEVAEADAAV
+867 
-879 EAAQKQ
+879 
-885 GLHDIQVVKSK
+885 
-896 QEVADTKSKV
+896 
-906 LDKINAIQTQAKVK
+906 
-920 PAADTEVENAY
+920 
-931 NTRKQ
+931 
-936 EIQNSNASTTEE
+936 
-948 KQAAYTELDTKK
+948 
-960 QEARTNLD
+960 
-968 TANSNSEVATAKD
+968 
-981 NGIAA
+981 
-986 INQVQAATTKKSD
+986 
-999 AKAEIAQKAS
+999 
-1009 ERKTAIEAMN
+1009 
-1019 DSTTEEQQAAKDKV
+1019 
-1033 DQAVVTANA
+1033 
-1042 DIDNAAANADIDNAA
+1042 
-1057 ANADVDNA
+1057 
-1065 KTTNEATIAA
+1065 
-1075 ITPDANVKPAAKQAI
+1075 AI

-1097 ETAINANNGSTTEEK
+1097 ETAIDANNGSTTEEK
-1112 EAAKQQVQTEKTTA
+1112 TAAKQQAQTEKTTA
-1126 DTAIDGAHSNAEVE
+1126 DAAIDAAHTNAEVE

-1155 ATTTKDDAK
+1155 ATTTKDNAK
-1164 QAIATK
+1164 EAIATK

-1234 NKKVTARNEITAI
+1234 NKKATARNEITTI

-1276 NGKANQAISAAITNA
+1276 NGKANQAISAATTNA

-1382 STQPATAVKLNAK
+1382 STQPATAVKSNAK

-1431 EKAYLDILNA
+1431 EKAYQDILNA

-1449 IKDQAVTDIQ
+1449 IKDQAVADIQ

-1665 KTNVDQSSTNEY
+1665 KTKVDQSSTNEY

-1774 KKESA
+1774 KKETA

-2398 AKDMQTNDTQ
+2398 AKDMQTNDM
-2408 KSVGSVANNK
+2408 K
-2418 ATQNDGANASPAT
+2418 ASLAT

-2437 SANQDMLNVTKP
+2437 SANQDMLNVT
-2449 EENKVKTKSAQQG
+2449 NTDDHQAKTKSAQQG

-2499 IRRFTKKDQ
+2499 IRRSTKKDQ

>member
-28 FISINPTTASAAE
+28 FISTNPTTASAAE

-48 QPAQPADANAQP
+48 QPAQPADVNTQP

-65 AQANPA
+65 AQANPT

-95 PAGGTAQPAG
+95 PAGG
-105 GAAQP
+105 AAQP
-110 AAGTAQPAGQGNQA
+110 NTQPAGQGNQA

-153 ANQTQPANAPAAA
+153 NNNATPANQTQPANAPAAAQPAA

-185 TGEGSINTTLTF
+185 TREGSINTTLTF

-394 NNKEYTIN
+394 NNKEFTIN
-402 TEIGNNGNFGAS
+402 TEVGNNGNFGAS
-414 LKSDQFKYEVT
+414 LKADQFKYEVT

-458 DQNANKVTFT
+458 DQTANT
-468 SQGVTTAR
+468 
-476 GTHTKEVL
+476 
-484 FPDKSLKLSYKVNVA
+484 N
-499 NIDTPKNID
+499 
-508 FNEKLTYRTASD
+508 SD
-520 VVINNAQPE
+520 V
-529 VTLTADPFSVAV
+529 T
-541 EMNKDALQQQ
+541 
-551 VNSQVDN
+551 
-558 SHYTTAS
+558 
-565 IAEYNKLKQQAD
+565 
-577 TILNEDAN
+577 
-585 HVETAN
+585 
-591 RASQTDIDGLV
+591 
-602 TKLQAALI
+602 
-610 DNQAAIAELDAKAQ
+610 
-624 EKVTAAQQSKKV
+624 
-636 TQDEVAALVTK
+636 
-647 INNDKNNA
+647 
-655 IAEINKQTT
+655 
-664 SQGVTTEKD
+664 
-673 NGIAVLEQDVITPTV
+673 
-688 KPQAKQ
+688 
-694 DIIQAVTTRKQQ
+694 
-706 IKKSNAS
+706 
-713 LQDEK
+713 
-718 DVANDKIGKIETKA
+718 
-732 IKDIGAATTN
+732 
-742 AQVEAIKTKAI
+742 
-753 NDINQTT
+753 
-760 PATTAK
+760 
-766 AAALEE
+766 
-772 FDEVVQAQIDQAPL
+772 
-786 NPDTTNEEVAEAIE
+786 
-800 RINAAKVSGVKA
+800 
-812 IETTMTAQD
+812 
-821 LERVKN
+821 
-827 EEISKIENITDSTQT
+827 
-842 KMDAY
+842 
-847 NEVKQAATAR
+847 
-857 KAQNATVSNA
+857 
-867 TNEEVAEADAAV
+867 
-879 EAAQKQ
+879 
-885 GLHDIQVVKSK
+885 
-896 QEVADTKSKV
+896 
-906 LDKINAIQTQAKVK
+906 
-920 PAADTEVENAY
+920 
-931 NTRKQ
+931 
-936 EIQNSNASTTEE
+936 
-948 KQAAYTELDTKK
+948 
-960 QEARTNLD
+960 
-968 TANSNSEVATAKD
+968 TAKD

-986 INQVQAATTKKSD
+986 INQVQAVTTKKSD

-1033 DQAVVTANA
+1033 DQAVVTANT
-1042 DIDNAAANADIDNAA
+1042 DIDNAAANT
-1057 ANADVDNA
+1057 DVDNA

-1075 ITPDANVKPAAKQAI
+1075 ITPDANVKPTAKQAI

-1097 ETAINANNGSTTEEK
+1097 ETAIDANNGATTEEK
-1112 EAAKQQVQTEKTTA
+1112 ATAKQQVQTEKTTA

-1164 QAIATK
+1164 QAITTK

-1234 NKKVTARNEITAI
+1234 NKKATARNEITTI

-1259 DATDEEKQAADA
+1259 DVTDEEKQTADA

-1276 NGKANQAISAAITNA
+1276 NGKANQAISAATTNA

-1302 AINAVTPKVVKKQA
+1302 AINAVTSKVVKKQA
-1316 AKDEIDQLQATQTN
+1316 AKDEIDQLQVAQTS

-1340 EEKEAAIQQLATAVT
+1340 EEKEVAIQQLATAVT

-1365 DDNGVDQ
+1365 DDNGVDT

-1382 STQPATAVKLNAK
+1382 STQPATAVKSNAK
-1395 NDVDQAVT
+1395 NEVDQAVT

-1417 EEKNAAKDLVLKAK
+1417 EEKNAAKDLVLKVK
-1431 EKAYLDILNA
+1431 EKAYQDILNA

-1449 IKDQAVTDIQ
+1449 IKDQAVADVQ

-1469 VAKDELATKANEQK
+1469 VARDELATKANEQK

-1489 ADATTEEKEQAN
+1489 ADATTEEKEQEN

-1525 TAKENAIQA
+1525 TAKDNAIQA

-1650 INDAKQEVDAALNQA
+1650 INDAKQEVDAVLNQA

-1707 DAYNAKVNEA
+1707 DAYNAKVNEE

-1774 KKESA
+1774 KKETA

-1825 GVDNGDVDDALTQGK
+1825 GVDNSDVDDALTQGK
-1840 AAIDAIQVDATVKPK
+1840 AAIDTIQVDATVKPK

-1860 EVKAEDTKES
+1860 EAKAEDTKES
-1870 IDQSDQLTAEEKTEA
+1870 IDHSDQLTAEEKTEA

-1894 QAKQGITDATTTAEV
+1894 QAKKGITDATTTAEV

-1934 EELETALDQIEAG
+1934 EELEAALDQIEAG

-1984 EIATVKNSALEQL
+1984 EIATIKNSALEQL
-1997 KAQRINPEVKK
+1997 KAQRINPVVKK
-2008 NALEAIRE
+2008 NTLEAIRE

-2051 KLDKTQTNAE
+2051 KLDKTQTNTE

-2079 NDPDA
+2079 NDPNA
-2084 NDTNNGI
+2084 NDTNNGT

-2105 PENTGQPNVSETT
+2105 PENTGQPNVTEST
-2118 DNGKADASP
+2118 DNANADTSS
-2127 TTPNN
+2127 TTTNN
-2132 SDAAT
+2132 QNDTTT
-2137 GETTATSATD
+2137 GETTATSANSSATN
-2147 DANDKPQAN
+2147 DANNKPTAN

-2162 ASTNSPTM
+2162 ASTDNSATGNGTT
-2170 DNDVTSKPEVEST
+2170 DKPEVEST

-2189 KPVTETDN
+2189 KPATETDN

-2210 TTATNENAPTGSTAT
+2210 TTATNENVPTGSTAT
-2225 APTTASTEAASSADS
+2225 APTTASTEATSSADS

-2293 STTETLPSADITEPN
+2293 STTETLPSADITEPK
-2308 VPSNTSKDKEESTTN
+2308 VSSNTSKDKEESTTN
-2323 QTDAG
+2323 QTDAE
-2328 QLKSETNVASNE
+2328 QHNSDTNVTSNE
-2340 ADKSPSK
+2340 VVKSPSK
-2347 ADTEVSNKPSTSASS
+2347 ADTDVSNKPSTSASS

-2375 KDDTATADTNDTQT
+2375 TDDTATADTNDTQK
-2389 SVGPVANNK
+2389 SVGSAANNK
-2398 AKDMQTNDTQ
+2398 AKDMQTNDM
-2408 KSVGSVANNK
+2408 K
-2418 ATQNDGANASPAT
+2418 APLAT
-2431 VSNGSN
+2431 VSKGSN
-2437 SANQDMLNVTKP
+2437 SANQDMLNVTKTK
-2449 EENKVKTKSAQQG
+2449 ENKANAKSVQQG

-2499 IRRFTKKDQ
+2499 IRRFTKKDH

>member
-95 PAGGTAQPAG
+95 PAGGAAQPAG

-153 ANQTQPANAPAAA
+153 ANQTQPANAPAA

-394 NNKEYTIN
+394 NNKEFTIN

-414 LKSDQFKYEVT
+414 LKADQFKYEVT

-432 VNDSLTTTFPNGN
+432 INDSLTTTFPNGN

-458 DQNANKVTFT
+458 DQTANKVTFT

-591 RASQTDIDGLV
+591 RASQADIDGLV

-610 DNQAAIAELDAKAQ
+610 DNQAAIAELDTKAQ

-732 IKDIGAATTN
+732 IKDIDAATTN

-812 IETTMTAQD
+812 IEATTTAQD

-968 TANSNSEVATAKD
+968 AANTNSAVTTAKD

-1019 DSTTEEQQAAKDKV
+1019 DSTTEEQQAAK
-1033 DQAVVTANA
+1033 
-1042 DIDNAAANADIDNAA
+1042 
-1057 ANADVDNA
+1057 
-1065 KTTNEATIAA
+1065 
-1075 ITPDANVKPAAKQAI
+1075 
-1090 ADKVQAQ
+1090 
-1097 ETAINANNGSTTEEK
+1097 EK
-1112 EAAKQQVQTEKTTA
+1112 
-1126 DTAIDGAHSNAEVE
+1126 
-1140 AAKNAEIAKIEAIQP
+1140 
-1155 ATTTKDDAK
+1155 
-1164 QAIATK
+1164 
-1170 ANERKTAIAQTQ
+1170 
-1182 DITAEEIAAANAD
+1182 
-1195 VDNAVTQANSNIE
+1195 
-1208 AANSQNDVDQAK
+1208 
-1220 TTGETSIDQVTPTV
+1220 
-1234 NKKVTARNEITAI
+1234 
-1247 LNNKLQEIQATP
+1247 
-1259 DATDEEKQAADA
+1259 
-1271 EANTE
+1271 
-1276 NGKANQAISAAITNA
+1276 
-1291 QVDEAKANAEA
+1291 
-1302 AINAVTPKVVKKQA
+1302 
-1316 AKDEIDQLQATQTN
+1316 
-1330 VINNDQNATT
+1330 
-1340 EEKEAAIQQLATAVT
+1340 
-1355 DAKNNITAAT
+1355 
-1365 DDNGVDQ
+1365 
-1372 AKDAGKNSIQ
+1372 
-1382 STQPATAVKLNAK
+1382 
-1395 NDVDQAVT
+1395 VDQAVT

-1431 EKAYLDILNA
+1431 EKAYQDILNA

-1449 IKDQAVTDIQ
+1449 IKDQAVADIQ

-1525 TAKENAIQA
+1525 TAKDNAIQA

-1557 NKITEILSDNTT
+1557 NKITEILNNNET
-1569 TNEEKGK
+1569 TNEEKGN
-1576 DIEPV
+1576 DIGPV
-1581 RATYEEGLNN
+1581 RAAYEEGLNN
-1591 INTANTTGDV
+1591 INAATTTGDV

-1623 AGKTALDQA
+1623 AGKKELDQA
-1632 AADRKTQIEQT
+1632 AADKKTQIEQT

-1650 INDAKQEVDAALNQA
+1650 INDAKQEVDTELNQA

-1695 SEYKKDALAKIA
+1695 SEYKKDALAKIE

-1997 KAQRINPEVKK
+1997 KAQRINPVVKK

-2051 KLDKTQTNAE
+2051 KLDKTQTNTE

-2084 NDTNNGI
+2084 NDTNNGT

-2137 GETTATSATD
+2137 GETTVTSATD
-2147 DANDKPQAN
+2147 DAKDKPQAN
-2156 NNSSVD
+2156 NNSSAD

-2210 TTATNENAPTGSTAT
+2210 TTATNENAPTGSTTT

-2308 VPSNTSKDKEESTTN
+2308 VPSNTSKDKEESTSN

-2362 EAKDKMTSTNVSQ
+2362 EAKEKMTSTNVSQ
-2375 KDDTATADTNDTQT
+2375 KDDTATADTNDMQT
-2389 SVGPVANNK
+2389 SVGSVANNK

-2408 KSVGSVANNK
+2408 TSVGPVANNK

-2431 VSNGSN
+2431 VSNGSH
-2437 SANQDMLNVTKP
+2437 SMHQDMLNVTKT
-2449 EENKVKTKSAQQG
+2449 EENKANAKSDQQG

>member
-48 QPAQPADANAQP
+48 QPAQPADASAQP

-65 AQANPA
+65 AQANPT

-95 PAGGTAQPAG
+95 PAGG
-105 GAAQP
+105 AAQP
-110 AAGTAQPAGQGNQA
+110 AAGTTQPAGQGNQA

-143 AGQGNNQATP
+143 AGQGNNQATPNNNATP

-197 DDPAISTDENRQDP
+197 DDPAISTNDNRQDP
-211 TVTVTDKVNG
+211 TVTVTDHVNG

-414 LKSDQFKYEVT
+414 LKADQFKYEVT

-551 VNSQVDN
+551 VNSQVDD

-591 RASQTDIDGLV
+591 RASQADIDGLV

-664 SQGVTTEKD
+664 AQGVTTEKD

-718 DVANDKIGKIETKA
+718 DVANDKIETKA
-732 IKDIGAATTN
+732 IKDIDAATTN

-753 NDINQTT
+753 NDINQTA

-812 IETTMTAQD
+812 IEATTTAQD

-827 EEISKIENITDSTQT
+827 EEIFKIENITDSTQT

-847 NEVKQAATAR
+847 KEVKQAATAR

-867 TNEEVAEADAAV
+867 TDEEVAEADAAV
-879 EAAQKQ
+879 DAAQTE
-885 GLHDIQVVKSK
+885 GLHDIQVVKSQ
-896 QEVADTKSKV
+896 QEVADTKAKV
-906 LDKINAIQTQAKVK
+906 LDKINAIQTQARVK

-981 NGIAA
+981 NSIAA

-1033 DQAVVTANA
+1033 DQAVVNANA
-1042 DIDNAAANADIDNAA
+1042 DIDNAAANN
-1057 ANADVDNA
+1057 DVDNA

-1075 ITPDANVKPAAKQAI
+1075 ITPDANVKPQAKQAI

-1097 ETAINANNGSTTEEK
+1097 ETAIDANNGATTEEK
-1112 EAAKQQVQTEKTTA
+1112 TAAKQQVQTEKTTA
-1126 DTAIDGAHSNAEVE
+1126 DAAIDGAHSNAEVE

-1170 ANERKTAIAQTQ
+1170 ANERKAAIAQTQ
-1182 DITAEEIAAANAD
+1182 EITAEEIAAANAN
-1195 VDNAVTQANSNIE
+1195 VDNAVTEANNHIE
-1208 AANSQNDVDQAK
+1208 TANSQNEVDQAK
-1220 TTGETSIDQVTPTV
+1220 TTGEASIDQVTPTV
-1234 NKKVTARNEITAI
+1234 NKKATARNEITTI
-1247 LNNKLQEIQATP
+1247 LNNKLQAIQATP
-1259 DATDEEKQAADA
+1259 DATDEAET

-1276 NGKANQAISAAITNA
+1276 NAKANQAITAATTNA
-1291 QVDEAKANAEA
+1291 EVDEAKTNAEA
-1302 AINAVTPKVVKKQA
+1302 AINAVTPKVMKKQA
-1316 AKDEIDQLQATQTN
+1316 AKDEIDQLQAAQTA
-1330 VINNDQNATT
+1330 VINNDQNATN

-1365 DDNGVDQ
+1365 DNNGVDT

-1382 STQPATAVKLNAK
+1382 STQPATAVKSNAK
-1395 NDVDQAVT
+1395 NEVDQAVT

-1417 EEKNAAKDLVLKAK
+1417 EEKNAAKDLVSKAK
-1431 EKAYLDILNA
+1431 EKAYQDILNA

-1449 IKDQAVTDIQ
+1449 IKDQAVADIQ

-1469 VAKDELATKANEQK
+1469 VAKDELATKAKEQK

-1525 TAKENAIQA
+1525 TAKDNAIQA

-1542 DVKTNARAELLTEMQ
+1542 DVKTNARAELLNEMQ
-1557 NKITEILSDNTT
+1557 NKITEILNDNTT

-1581 RATYEEGLNN
+1581 RAAYEEGLNN
-1591 INTANTTGDV
+1591 INAATTTGDV

-1623 AGKTALDQA
+1623 AGKTELDQA
-1632 AADRKTQIEQT
+1632 AADKKTQIEQT

-1665 KTNVDQSSTNEY
+1665 KTNIDQSSTNEY

-1787 DQKKNNISAD
+1787 DQKKNNILAD

-1825 GVDNGDVDDALTQGK
+1825 GVDNSDVDDALTQGK

-1860 EVKAEDTKES
+1860 DDKAQETKES
-1870 IDQSDQLTAEEKTEA
+1870 IDQSDQLTAEEKTAA
-1885 LAMIKQITD
+1885 LATIKQITD

-1934 EELETALDQIEAG
+1934 EELETSLDQIEAG
-1947 VNVDADATTEEKEAF
+1947 VNVNVDATTEEKEAF

-1997 KAQRINPEVKK
+1997 KAQRINPVVKK

-2061 VAELQNVTIPAI
+2061 VDELQNVTIPAI

-2079 NDPDA
+2079 KDPNA
-2084 NDTNNGI
+2084 NDTNSGS

-2105 PENTGQPNVSETT
+2105 PENTGQPNVTEST
-2118 DNGKADASP
+2118 DNANADTSS
-2127 TTPNN
+2127 TTTNN
-2132 SDAAT
+2132 QNDAAT
-2137 GETTATSATD
+2137 GGTTATST
-2147 DANDKPQAN
+2147 

-2162 ASTNSPTM
+2162 ASTDNSATG
-2170 DNDVTSKPEVEST
+2170 
-2183 NNGTTD
+2183 NGTTD
-2189 KPVTETDN
+2189 KPATETDN
-2197 ATPAESTTNNNST
+2197 ATPAEGTRNNNGT
-2210 TTATNENAPTGSTAT
+2210 ATATNENAPTGSTAT
-2225 APTTASTEAASSADS
+2225 APTTNASTGAASSADS

-2293 STTETLPSADITEPN
+2293 STTETLPSADITGPK
-2308 VPSNTSKDKEESTTN
+2308 VPSNTEKDKEESTTN

-2340 ADKSPSK
+2340 ADKSEGNV
-2347 ADTEVSNKPSTSASS
+2347 DTDVSNKPSTSASS
-2362 EAKDKMTSTNVSQ
+2362 EAKEKMTSINVSQ

-2398 AKDMQTNDTQ
+2398 A
-2408 KSVGSVANNK
+2408 
-2418 ATQNDGANASPAT
+2418 TQNDGTNASPAT

-2437 SANQDMLNVTKP
+2437 SANQDMLNVTNT
-2449 EENKVKTKSAQQG
+2449 EENKANAKSAQQG
-2462 KVNKPKQQAKTLP
+2462 KVNKLKQQAKTLP

>member
-28 FISINPTTASAAE
+28 FISTNPTTASAAE

-48 QPAQPADANAQP
+48 QPAQPADANTQP

-95 PAGGTAQPAG
+95 PAGG
-105 GAAQP
+105 AAQP
-110 AAGTAQPAGQGNQA
+110 NTQPAGQGNQA

-153 ANQTQPANAPAAA
+153 NNNATPANQTQPANAPAAV

-245 NNPQNYQARGNVAA
+245 NNPQNYQAKGNVAA

-303 ATNLVIKDAK
+303 STNLVIKDAK

-414 LKSDQFKYEVT
+414 LKADQFKYEVT

-432 VNDSLTTTFPNGN
+432 VNNSLTTTFPNGN

-484 FPDKSLKLSYKVNVA
+484 FPDKYLKLSYKVNVA

-585 HVETAN
+585 HVKTAN
-591 RASQTDIDGLV
+591 RASQADIDGLV

-610 DNQAAIAELDAKAQ
+610 DNQAAIAELDTKAQ

-664 SQGVTTEKD
+664 AQGVTTEKD

-732 IKDIGAATTN
+732 IKDIDAATTN

-812 IETTMTAQD
+812 IEATTTAQD

-879 EAAQKQ
+879 DAAQKQ

-948 KQAAYTELDTKK
+948 KEAAYTELDTKK

-968 TANSNSEVATAKD
+968 AANTNSDVTTAKD

-1042 DIDNAAANADIDNAA
+1042 DIDNATANT
-1057 ANADVDNA
+1057 DVDNA

-1075 ITPDANVKPAAKQAI
+1075 ITPDANVKPQAKQAI

-1097 ETAINANNGSTTEEK
+1097 ETAIDANNGSTTEEK
-1112 EAAKQQVQTEKTTA
+1112 EAAKQQVQTEKTAA
-1126 DTAIDGAHSNAEVE
+1126 DAAIDAAHSNVEVE

-1155 ATTTKDDAK
+1155 ATTTKDNAK

-1195 VDNAVTQANSNIE
+1195 VDNAVTHIE

-1234 NKKVTARNEITAI
+1234 NKKATARNEITAI

-1276 NGKANQAISAAITNA
+1276 NGKANQAISAATTNA

-1330 VINNDQNATT
+1330 VINNDQNATN

-1365 DDNGVDQ
+1365 DDNGVDT

-1382 STQPATAVKLNAK
+1382 STQPATAVKSNAK
-1395 NDVDQAVT
+1395 NEVDQAVT

-1431 EKAYLDILNA
+1431 EKAYQDILNA

-1449 IKDQAVTDIQ
+1449 IKDQAVADIQ

-1525 TAKENAIQA
+1525 TAKDNAIQA

-1557 NKITEILSDNTT
+1557 NKITEILNNNET
-1569 TNEEKGK
+1569 TNEEKGN
-1576 DIEPV
+1576 DIGPV
-1581 RATYEEGLNN
+1581 RAAYEEGLNN
-1591 INTANTTGDV
+1591 INAATTTGDV

-1623 AGKTALDQA
+1623 AGKKELDQA
-1632 AADRKTQIEQT
+1632 AADKKTQIEQT

-1650 INDAKQEVDAALNQA
+1650 INDAKQEVDTELNQA

-1695 SEYKKDALAKIA
+1695 SEYKKDALAKIE

-1812 DQNVQTALESINN
+1812 DQNVQTALENINN

-1840 AAIDAIQVDATVKPK
+1840 AAIDTIQVDATVKPK

-1860 EVKAEDTKES
+1860 EAKAEDTKES
-1870 IDQSDQLTAEEKTEA
+1870 IDHSDQLTAEEKTEA

-1997 KAQRINPEVKK
+1997 KAQRINPVVKK

-2051 KLDKTQTNAE
+2051 KLDKTQTNTE

-2084 NDTNNGI
+2084 NDTNNGT

-2137 GETTATSATD
+2137 GETTVTSATD
-2147 DANDKPQAN
+2147 DAKDKPQAN
-2156 NNSSVD
+2156 NNSSAD

-2408 KSVGSVANNK
+2408 KSVGSAANNK

-2431 VSNGSN
+2431 VSNGSH
-2437 SANQDMLNVTKP
+2437 SMHQDMLNVTKP
-2449 EENKVKTKSAQQG
+2449 EENKANAKSDQQG

>member
-95 PAGGTAQPAG
+95 PAGGAAQPVG

-153 ANQTQPANAPAAA
+153 ANQTQPANAPAA

-394 NNKEYTIN
+394 NNKEFTIN

-414 LKSDQFKYEVT
+414 LKADQFKYEVT

-432 VNDSLTTTFPNGN
+432 INDSLTTTFPNGN

-458 DQNANKVTFT
+458 DQTANKVTFT

-591 RASQTDIDGLV
+591 RASQADIDGLV

-610 DNQAAIAELDAKAQ
+610 DNQAAIAELDTKAQ

-732 IKDIGAATTN
+732 IKDIDAATTN

-812 IETTMTAQD
+812 IEATTTAQD

-867 TNEEVAEADAAV
+867 T
-879 EAAQKQ
+879 
-885 GLHDIQVVKSK
+885 
-896 QEVADTKSKV
+896 
-906 LDKINAIQTQAKVK
+906 
-920 PAADTEVENAY
+920 
-931 NTRKQ
+931 
-936 EIQNSNASTTEE
+936 
-948 KQAAYTELDTKK
+948 
-960 QEARTNLD
+960 
-968 TANSNSEVATAKD
+968 
-981 NGIAA
+981 
-986 INQVQAATTKKSD
+986 
-999 AKAEIAQKAS
+999 
-1009 ERKTAIEAMN
+1009 
-1019 DSTTEEQQAAKDKV
+1019 
-1033 DQAVVTANA
+1033 
-1042 DIDNAAANADIDNAA
+1042 
-1057 ANADVDNA
+1057 
-1065 KTTNEATIAA
+1065 
-1075 ITPDANVKPAAKQAI
+1075 
-1090 ADKVQAQ
+1090 
-1097 ETAINANNGSTTEEK
+1097 
-1112 EAAKQQVQTEKTTA
+1112 
-1126 DTAIDGAHSNAEVE
+1126 
-1140 AAKNAEIAKIEAIQP
+1140 
-1155 ATTTKDDAK
+1155 
-1164 QAIATK
+1164 
-1170 ANERKTAIAQTQ
+1170 
-1182 DITAEEIAAANAD
+1182 
-1195 VDNAVTQANSNIE
+1195 
-1208 AANSQNDVDQAK
+1208 
-1220 TTGETSIDQVTPTV
+1220 
-1234 NKKVTARNEITAI
+1234 
-1247 LNNKLQEIQATP
+1247 
-1259 DATDEEKQAADA
+1259 DEEKQAADA

-1276 NGKANQAISAAITNA
+1276 NGKAIQAIAAATTNA
-1291 QVDEAKANAEA
+1291 QVDEAKTNAEA
-1302 AINAVTPKVVKKQA
+1302 AINAVTPKVVKKQT

-1382 STQPATAVKLNAK
+1382 STQPATSVKSNAK

-1431 EKAYLDILNA
+1431 EKAYQDILNA

-1449 IKDQAVTDIQ
+1449 IKDQAVADIQ

-1525 TAKENAIQA
+1525 TAKDNAIQA

-1557 NKITEILSDNTT
+1557 NKITEILNNNET
-1569 TNEEKGK
+1569 TNEEKGN
-1576 DIEPV
+1576 DIGPV
-1581 RATYEEGLNN
+1581 RAAYEEGLNN
-1591 INTANTTGDV
+1591 INAATTTGDV

-1623 AGKTALDQA
+1623 AGKKELDQA
-1632 AADRKTQIEQT
+1632 AADKKTQIEQT

-1650 INDAKQEVDAALNQA
+1650 INDAKQEVDTELNQA

-1695 SEYKKDALAKIA
+1695 SEYKKDALAKIE

-1797 TNATQDEKQQAIKQV
+1797 TNATQDEKQ
-1812 DQNVQTALESINN
+1812 
-1825 GVDNGDVDDALTQGK
+1825 
-1840 AAIDAIQVDATVKPK
+1840 
-1855 ANQAI
+1855 
-1860 EVKAEDTKES
+1860 
-1870 IDQSDQLTAEEKTEA
+1870 
-1885 LAMIKQITD
+1885 
-1894 QAKQGITDATTTAEV
+1894 
-1909 EKAKAQGLEA
+1909 
-1919 FDNIQIDST
+1919 
-1928 EKQKAI
+1928 
-1934 EELETALDQIEAG
+1934 
-1947 VNVDADATTEEKEAF
+1947 
-1962 TNALEDILSKATEDI
+1962 
-1977 SDQTTNA
+1977 
-1984 EIATVKNSALEQL
+1984 
-1997 KAQRINPEVKK
+1997 
-2008 NALEAIRE
+2008 
-2016 VVNKQIEIIKNADA
+2016 
-2030 DASAKEIART
+2030 
-2040 DLGRYFDRFAD
+2040 
-2051 KLDKTQTNAE
+2051 
-2061 VAELQNVTIPAI
+2061 
-2073 EAIVPQ
+2073 
-2079 NDPDA
+2079 
-2084 NDTNNGI
+2084 
-2091 DNNDATANSNANAT
+2091 
-2105 PENTGQPNVSETT
+2105 
-2118 DNGKADASP
+2118 
-2127 TTPNN
+2127 
-2132 SDAAT
+2132 
-2137 GETTATSATD
+2137 
-2147 DANDKPQAN
+2147 
-2156 NNSSVD
+2156 
-2162 ASTNSPTM
+2162 
-2170 DNDVTSKPEVEST
+2170 
-2183 NNGTTD
+2183 
-2189 KPVTETDN
+2189 
-2197 ATPAESTTNNNST
+2197 
-2210 TTATNENAPTGSTAT
+2210 
-2225 APTTASTEAASSADS
+2225 
-2240 KDNASVNDSKQN
+2240 
-2252 AEVNNSAES
+2252 
-2261 QSTNGKVAQPK
+2261 
-2272 SENKAK
+2272 
-2278 AEKDGRDSTN
+2278 
-2288 QSMVE
+2288 
-2293 STTETLPSADITEPN
+2293 
-2308 VPSNTSKDKEESTTN
+2308 
-2323 QTDAG
+2323 
-2328 QLKSETNVASNE
+2328 
-2340 ADKSPSK
+2340 
-2347 ADTEVSNKPSTSASS
+2347 
-2362 EAKDKMTSTNVSQ
+2362 
-2375 KDDTATADTNDTQT
+2375 
-2389 SVGPVANNK
+2389 
-2398 AKDMQTNDTQ
+2398 
-2408 KSVGSVANNK
+2408 
-2418 ATQNDGANASPAT
+2418 
-2431 VSNGSN
+2431 
-2437 SANQDMLNVTKP
+2437 
-2449 EENKVKTKSAQQG
+2449 
-2462 KVNKPKQQAKTLP
+2462 
-2475 DTGMS
+2475 
-2480 HNDDLPYAELAL
+2480 
-2492 GAGMAFL
+2492 
-2499 IRRFTKKDQ
+2499 
-2508 QTEE
+2508 

>member
-28 FISINPTTASAAE
+28 FISTNPTTASAAE

-48 QPAQPADANAQP
+48 QPAQPADANTQP

-65 AQANPA
+65 AQANPT

-95 PAGGTAQPAG
+95 PAGG
-105 GAAQP
+105 AAQP
-110 AAGTAQPAGQGNQA
+110 NTQPAGQGNQA

-153 ANQTQPANAPAAA
+153 NNNATPANQTQPANAPAAA
-166 QPAAPVAANAQT
+166 QPAANAQT

-394 NNKEYTIN
+394 NNKEFTIN

-414 LKSDQFKYEVT
+414 LKADQFKYEVT

-577 TILNEDAN
+577 NILNEDAN

-591 RASQTDIDGLV
+591 RASQAAIDGLV

-732 IKDIGAATTN
+732 IKDIDAATTN

-753 NDINQTT
+753 NDINQTA

-812 IETTMTAQD
+812 IEATTTAQD

-847 NEVKQAATAR
+847 NDVKQAATAR

-968 TANSNSEVATAKD
+968 AANTNSDVTTAKD
-981 NGIAA
+981 NSIAA

-1033 DQAVVTANA
+1033 DQAVVTANT
-1042 DIDNAAANADIDNAA
+1042 DIDNAAANT
-1057 ANADVDNA
+1057 DVDNA

-1075 ITPDANVKPAAKQAI
+1075 ITPDANVKPTAKQAI

-1097 ETAINANNGSTTEEK
+1097 ETAIDAYNGATTEEK
-1112 EAAKQQVQTEKTTA
+1112 AAAKQQVQTEKTTA
-1126 DTAIDGAHSNAEVE
+1126 DAAIDGAHSNAEVE

-1164 QAIATK
+1164 QAITTK
-1170 ANERKTAIAQTQ
+1170 ANERKAAIAQTQ

-1234 NKKVTARNEITAI
+1234 NKKATARNEITTI
-1247 LNNKLQEIQATP
+1247 LNNKLQAIQATP

-1276 NGKANQAISAAITNA
+1276 NGKANQAISAATTNA
-1291 QVDEAKANAEA
+1291 QVDEAKANAEV

-1316 AKDEIDQLQATQTN
+1316 AKDEIDQLQVAQTS
-1330 VINNDQNATT
+1330 VINNDQNATN

-1382 STQPATAVKLNAK
+1382 STQPATAVKSNAK
-1395 NDVDQAVT
+1395 NEVDQAVT

-1431 EKAYLDILNA
+1431 EKAYQDILNA

-1449 IKDQAVTDIQ
+1449 IKDQAVADVQ

-1525 TAKENAIQA
+1525 TAKDNAIQA

-1650 INDAKQEVDAALNQA
+1650 INDAKQEVDATLNQA

-1695 SEYKKDALAKIA
+1695 SEYKKAALAKIEA
-1707 DAYNAKVNEA
+1707 AYNSKVNEA
-1717 DNSNASTSSEIA
+1717 DNSNASTSREIA

-1774 KKESA
+1774 KKETA

-1860 EVKAEDTKES
+1860 EAKAEDTKES
-1870 IDQSDQLTAEEKTEA
+1870 IDHSDQLTAEEKTEA

-1894 QAKQGITDATTTAEV
+1894 QAKKGINDATTTAEV

-2030 DASAKEIART
+2030 SAKEIART

-2051 KLDKTQTNAE
+2051 NLDETQTNAE

-2084 NDTNNGI
+2084 NDTNNGT

-2137 GETTATSATD
+2137 GETTATSTNNPSTD
-2147 DANDKPQAN
+2147 DANNKPTAN

-2162 ASTNSPTM
+2162 ASTDNSATGNGTI
-2170 DNDVTSKPEVEST
+2170 DKPEVEST

-2189 KPVTETDN
+2189 KPATETDN
-2197 ATPAESTTNNNST
+2197 VTPAESTTNNNS

-2240 KDNASVNDSKQN
+2240 KDNAFVNDSKQN

-2261 QSTNGKVAQPK
+2261 QSTNGMVVQPK

-2293 STTETLPSADITEPN
+2293 STTETLPSADITEPK

-2328 QLKSETNVASNE
+2328 HLKSETNVASNE
-2340 ADKSPSK
+2340 VDKSEGNV
-2347 ADTEVSNKPSTSASS
+2347 DTDVSNKPSTSKPS
-2362 EAKDKMTSTNVSQ
+2362 EAKDKATSTEDSQ
-2375 KDDTATADTNDTQT
+2375 KADMATADT
-2389 SVGPVANNK
+2389 
-2398 AKDMQTNDTQ
+2398 KDNQAAIGATAD
-2408 KSVGSVANNK
+2408 VNNK

-2437 SANQDMLNVTKP
+2437 STNQDMLNVTKT
-2449 EENKVKTKSAQQG
+2449 EENKANVKSAQQG

>member
-28 FISINPTTASAAE
+28 FISTNPTTASAAE

-48 QPAQPADANAQP
+48 QPAQPADANTQP

-86 PANQGGQAN
+86 PAAQPANQGGQAN
-95 PAGGTAQPAG
+95 PAGGA
-105 GAAQP
+105 
-110 AAGTAQPAGQGNQA
+110 AQPAGQGNQA

-153 ANQTQPANAPAAA
+153 NNNATPANQTQPANAPAAV

-245 NNPQNYQARGNVAA
+245 NNPQNYQAKGNVAA

-414 LKSDQFKYEVT
+414 LKADQFKYEVT

-591 RASQTDIDGLV
+591 RASQADIDGLV

-610 DNQAAIAELDAKAQ
+610 DNQAAIAELDTKAQ

-732 IKDIGAATTN
+732 IKDIDAATTN

-772 FDEVVQAQIDQAPL
+772 FDEVVQAPL

-812 IETTMTAQD
+812 IEATTTAQD

-879 EAAQKQ
+879 DAAQKQ

-948 KQAAYTELDTKK
+948 KEAAYTELDAKK

-968 TANSNSEVATAKD
+968 AANTNSDVTTAKD

-1042 DIDNAAANADIDNAA
+1042 DIDNAAANAD
-1057 ANADVDNA
+1057 VDNA

-1097 ETAINANNGSTTEEK
+1097 ETAIDANNGSTTEEK
-1112 EAAKQQVQTEKTTA
+1112 EAAKQQVQTEKTAA
-1126 DTAIDGAHSNAEVE
+1126 DAAIDAAHSNAEVE

-1155 ATTTKDDAK
+1155 ATTTKDNAK
-1164 QAIATK
+1164 EAIATK

-1234 NKKVTARNEITAI
+1234 NKKATARNEITTI

-1276 NGKANQAISAAITNA
+1276 NGKANQAISAATTNA

-1382 STQPATAVKLNAK
+1382 STQPATAVKSNAK

-1774 KKESA
+1774 KKETA

-2408 KSVGSVANNK
+2408 KSVGSAANNK

-2449 EENKVKTKSAQQG
+2449 EENKANAKSAQQG
-2462 KVNKPKQQAKTLP
+2462 KVNKAKQQAKTLP

>member
-28 FISINPTTASAAE
+28 FISTNPTTASAAE

-48 QPAQPADANAQP
+48 QPAQPADANTQP

-71 AQPAAPAN
+71 AQPA
-79 QGQPAAQ
+79 
-86 PANQGGQAN
+86 NQGGQAN
-95 PAGGTAQPAG
+95 PAGGA
-105 GAAQP
+105 
-110 AAGTAQPAGQGNQA
+110 AQPAGQGNQA

-143 AGQGNNQATP
+143 AGQGNNQATPNNNATP

-245 NNPQNYQARGNVAA
+245 NNPQNYQAKGNVAA

-265 NDSTDHGNFNGISKT
+265 NDSTDHGNFNGITKT

-414 LKSDQFKYEVT
+414 LKADQFKYEVT

-458 DQNANKVTFT
+458 DQTANKVTFT

-591 RASQTDIDGLV
+591 RASQADIDGLV

-610 DNQAAIAELDAKAQ
+610 DNQAAIAELDTKAQ

-732 IKDIGAATTN
+732 I
-742 AQVEAIKTKAI
+742 

-812 IETTMTAQD
+812 IEATTTAQD

-827 EEISKIENITDSTQT
+827 EEIFKIENITDSTQT

-847 NEVKQAATAR
+847 KEVRQAATAR

-867 TNEEVAEADAAV
+867 TDEEVAEANAAVDAAQT
-879 EAAQKQ
+879 E
-885 GLHDIQVVKSK
+885 GLHDIQVVKSQ
-896 QEVADTKSKV
+896 QEVADTKAKV

-948 KQAAYTELDTKK
+948 KEAAYTELDAKK

-968 TANSNSEVATAKD
+968 AANTNSDVTTAKD

-1042 DIDNAAANADIDNAA
+1042 DIDNATANT
-1057 ANADVDNA
+1057 DVDNA

-1097 ETAINANNGSTTEEK
+1097 ETAIDANNGSTTEEK
-1112 EAAKQQVQTEKTTA
+1112 EAAKQQVQTEKTAA
-1126 DTAIDGAHSNAEVE
+1126 DAAIDAAHSNVEVE

-1155 ATTTKDDAK
+1155 ATTTKDNAK

-1234 NKKVTARNEITAI
+1234 NKKATARNEITAI

-1276 NGKANQAISAAITNA
+1276 NGKANQAISAATTNA

-1330 VINNDQNATT
+1330 VINNDQNATN

-1365 DDNGVDQ
+1365 DDNGVDT

-1382 STQPATAVKLNAK
+1382 STQPATAVKSNAK
-1395 NDVDQAVT
+1395 NEVDQAVT

-1431 EKAYLDILNA
+1431 EKAYQDILNA

-1449 IKDQAVTDIQ
+1449 IKDQAVADIQ

-1525 TAKENAIQA
+1525 TAKDNAIQA

-1557 NKITEILSDNTT
+1557 NKITEILNNNET
-1569 TNEEKGK
+1569 TNEEKGN
-1576 DIEPV
+1576 DIGPV
-1581 RATYEEGLNN
+1581 RAAYEEGLNN
-1591 INTANTTGDV
+1591 INAATTTGDV

-1623 AGKTALDQA
+1623 AGKKELDQA
-1632 AADRKTQIEQT
+1632 AADKKTQIEQT

-1650 INDAKQEVDAALNQA
+1650 INDAKQEVDTELNQA

-1695 SEYKKDALAKIA
+1695 SEYKKDALAKIE

-1812 DQNVQTALESINN
+1812 DQNVQTALENINN

-1840 AAIDAIQVDATVKPK
+1840 AAIDTIQVDATVKPK

-1860 EVKAEDTKES
+1860 EAKAEDTKES
-1870 IDQSDQLTAEEKTEA
+1870 IDHSDQLTAEEKTEA

-1997 KAQRINPEVKK
+1997 KAQRINPVVKK

-2051 KLDKTQTNAE
+2051 KLDKTQTNTE

-2084 NDTNNGI
+2084 NDTNNGT

-2137 GETTATSATD
+2137 GETTVTSATD
-2147 DANDKPQAN
+2147 DAKDKPQAN
-2156 NNSSVD
+2156 NNSSAD

-2408 KSVGSVANNK
+2408 KSVGSAANNK

-2431 VSNGSN
+2431 VSNGSH
-2437 SANQDMLNVTKP
+2437 SMHQDMLNVTKP
-2449 EENKVKTKSAQQG
+2449 EENKANAKSDQQG

>member
-28 FISINPTTASAAE
+28 FISTNPTTASAAE

-48 QPAQPADANAQP
+48 QPAQPADANTQP

-65 AQANPA
+65 AQANPT

-95 PAGGTAQPAG
+95 PAGG
-105 GAAQP
+105 AAQP
-110 AAGTAQPAGQGNQA
+110 NTQPAGQGNQA

-153 ANQTQPANAPAAA
+153 NNNATPANQTQPANAPAAA
-166 QPAAPVAANAQT
+166 QPAANAQT

-394 NNKEYTIN
+394 NNKEFTIY

-414 LKSDQFKYEVT
+414 LKADQFKYEVT

-577 TILNEDAN
+577 NILNEDAN

-591 RASQTDIDGLV
+591 RASQAAIDGLV

-713 LQDEK
+713 LQDKK

-732 IKDIGAATTN
+732 IKDIDAATTN

-753 NDINQTT
+753 NDINQTA

-812 IETTMTAQD
+812 IEATTTAQD

-847 NEVKQAATAR
+847 NDVKQAATAR

-920 PAADTEVENAY
+920 PAADMEVENAY

-968 TANSNSEVATAKD
+968 AANTNSDVTTAKD
-981 NGIAA
+981 NSIAA

-1033 DQAVVTANA
+1033 DQAVVTANT
-1042 DIDNAAANADIDNAA
+1042 DIDNAAANT
-1057 ANADVDNA
+1057 DVDNA

-1075 ITPDANVKPAAKQAI
+1075 ITPDANVKPTAKQAI

-1097 ETAINANNGSTTEEK
+1097 ETAIDAYNGATTEEK
-1112 EAAKQQVQTEKTTA
+1112 AAAKQQVQTEKTTA
-1126 DTAIDGAHSNAEVE
+1126 DAAIDGAHSNAEVE

-1164 QAIATK
+1164 QAITTK
-1170 ANERKTAIAQTQ
+1170 ANERKAAIAQTQ

-1234 NKKVTARNEITAI
+1234 NKKATARNEITTI
-1247 LNNKLQEIQATP
+1247 LNNKLQAIQATP

-1276 NGKANQAISAAITNA
+1276 NGKANQAISAATTNA
-1291 QVDEAKANAEA
+1291 QVDEAKANAEV

-1316 AKDEIDQLQATQTN
+1316 AKDEIDQLQVAQTS
-1330 VINNDQNATT
+1330 VINNDQNATN

-1382 STQPATAVKLNAK
+1382 STQPATAVKSNAK
-1395 NDVDQAVT
+1395 NEVDQAVT

-1431 EKAYLDILNA
+1431 EKAYQDILNA

-1449 IKDQAVTDIQ
+1449 IKDQAVADVQ

-1525 TAKENAIQA
+1525 TAKDNAIQA

-1609 QKVQQLHANPVKKP
+1609 QKVKQLHANPVKKP

-1650 INDAKQEVDAALNQA
+1650 INDAKQEVDATLNQA

-1695 SEYKKDALAKIA
+1695 SEYKKDALAKIEA
-1707 DAYNAKVNEA
+1707 AYNSKVNEA

-1774 KKESA
+1774 KKETA

-1860 EVKAEDTKES
+1860 EAKAEDTKES
-1870 IDQSDQLTAEEKTEA
+1870 IDHSDQLTAEEKTEA

-1894 QAKQGITDATTTAEV
+1894 QAKKGINDATTTAEV

-2030 DASAKEIART
+2030 SAKEIART

-2051 KLDKTQTNAE
+2051 NLDETQTNAE

-2084 NDTNNGI
+2084 NDTNNGT

-2137 GETTATSATD
+2137 GETTATSTNNPSTD
-2147 DANDKPQAN
+2147 DANNKPTAN

-2162 ASTNSPTM
+2162 ASTDNSATGNGTI
-2170 DNDVTSKPEVEST
+2170 DKPEVEST

-2189 KPVTETDN
+2189 KPATETDN
-2197 ATPAESTTNNNST
+2197 VTPAESTTNNNS

-2240 KDNASVNDSKQN
+2240 KDNAFVNDSKQN

-2261 QSTNGKVAQPK
+2261 QSTNGMVVQPK

-2293 STTETLPSADITEPN
+2293 STTETLPSADITEPK

-2328 QLKSETNVASNE
+2328 HLKSETNVASNE
-2340 ADKSPSK
+2340 VDKSEGNV
-2347 ADTEVSNKPSTSASS
+2347 DTDVSNKPSTSKPS
-2362 EAKDKMTSTNVSQ
+2362 EAKDKATSTEDSQ
-2375 KDDTATADTNDTQT
+2375 KADMATADT
-2389 SVGPVANNK
+2389 
-2398 AKDMQTNDTQ
+2398 KDNQAAIGATAD
-2408 KSVGSVANNK
+2408 VNNK

-2437 SANQDMLNVTKP
+2437 STNQDMLNVTKT
-2449 EENKVKTKSAQQG
+2449 EENKANVKSAQQG

>member
-28 FISINPTTASAAE
+28 FISTNPTTASAAE

-48 QPAQPADANAQP
+48 QPAQPADANTQP

-71 AQPAAPAN
+71 AQPA
-79 QGQPAAQ
+79 
-86 PANQGGQAN
+86 NQGGQAN
-95 PAGGTAQPAG
+95 PAGGA
-105 GAAQP
+105 
-110 AAGTAQPAGQGNQA
+110 AQPAGQGNQA

-143 AGQGNNQATP
+143 AGQGNNQATPNNNATP

-245 NNPQNYQARGNVAA
+245 NNPQNYQAKGNVAA

-265 NDSTDHGNFNGISKT
+265 NDSTDHGNFNGITKT

-414 LKSDQFKYEVT
+414 LKADQFKYEVT

-458 DQNANKVTFT
+458 DQTANKVTFT

-591 RASQTDIDGLV
+591 RASQADIDGLV

-610 DNQAAIAELDAKAQ
+610 DNQAAIAELDTKAQ

-732 IKDIGAATTN
+732 IKDIDAATTN

-812 IETTMTAQD
+812 IEATTTAQD

-827 EEISKIENITDSTQT
+827 EEIFKIENITDSTQT

-847 NEVKQAATAR
+847 KEVRQAATAR

-867 TNEEVAEADAAV
+867 TDEEVAEANAAVDAAQT
-879 EAAQKQ
+879 E
-885 GLHDIQVVKSK
+885 GLHDIQVVKSQ
-896 QEVADTKSKV
+896 QEVADTKAKV

-948 KQAAYTELDTKK
+948 KEAAYTELDAKK

-968 TANSNSEVATAKD
+968 AANTNSDVTTAKD

-1042 DIDNAAANADIDNAA
+1042 DIDNATANT
-1057 ANADVDNA
+1057 DVDNA

-1075 ITPDANVKPAAKQAI
+1075 ITPDANVKPAVKQAI

-1097 ETAINANNGSTTEEK
+1097 ETAIDANNGS
-1112 EAAKQQVQTEKTTA
+1112 
-1126 DTAIDGAHSNAEVE
+1126 
-1140 AAKNAEIAKIEAIQP
+1140 
-1155 ATTTKDDAK
+1155 
-1164 QAIATK
+1164 
-1170 ANERKTAIAQTQ
+1170 
-1182 DITAEEIAAANAD
+1182 
-1195 VDNAVTQANSNIE
+1195 
-1208 AANSQNDVDQAK
+1208 
-1220 TTGETSIDQVTPTV
+1220 
-1234 NKKVTARNEITAI
+1234 
-1247 LNNKLQEIQATP
+1247 
-1259 DATDEEKQAADA
+1259 
-1271 EANTE
+1271 
-1276 NGKANQAISAAITNA
+1276 
-1291 QVDEAKANAEA
+1291 
-1302 AINAVTPKVVKKQA
+1302 
-1316 AKDEIDQLQATQTN
+1316 
-1330 VINNDQNATT
+1330 TT

-1365 DDNGVDQ
+1365 DDNGVDT

-1382 STQPATAVKLNAK
+1382 STQPATAVKSNAK
-1395 NDVDQAVT
+1395 NEVDQAVT

-1431 EKAYLDILNA
+1431 EKAYQDILNA

-1449 IKDQAVTDIQ
+1449 IKDQAVADIQ

-1525 TAKENAIQA
+1525 TAKDNAIQA

-1557 NKITEILSDNTT
+1557 NKITEILNNNET
-1569 TNEEKGK
+1569 TNEEKGN
-1576 DIEPV
+1576 DIGPV
-1581 RATYEEGLNN
+1581 RAAYEEGLNN
-1591 INTANTTGDV
+1591 INAATTTGDV

-1623 AGKTALDQA
+1623 AGKKELDQA
-1632 AADRKTQIEQT
+1632 AADKKTQIEQT

-1650 INDAKQEVDAALNQA
+1650 INDAKQEVDTELNQA

-1695 SEYKKDALAKIA
+1695 SEYKKDALAKIE

-1812 DQNVQTALESINN
+1812 DQNVQTALENINN

-1840 AAIDAIQVDATVKPK
+1840 AAIDTIQVDATVKPK

-1860 EVKAEDTKES
+1860 EAKAEDTKES
-1870 IDQSDQLTAEEKTEA
+1870 IDHSDQLTAEEKTEA

-1997 KAQRINPEVKK
+1997 KAQRINPVVKK

-2030 DASAKEIART
+2030 DASAKKIART

-2051 KLDKTQTNAE
+2051 KLDKTQTNTE

-2084 NDTNNGI
+2084 NDTNNGT

-2137 GETTATSATD
+2137 GETTVTSATD
-2147 DANDKPQAN
+2147 DAKDKPQAN
-2156 NNSSVD
+2156 NNSSAD

-2375 KDDTATADTNDTQT
+2375 KDDTATADTNDTQK

-2408 KSVGSVANNK
+2408 KSVGSAANNK

-2431 VSNGSN
+2431 VSNGSH
-2437 SANQDMLNVTKP
+2437 SMHQDMLNVTKP
-2449 EENKVKTKSAQQG
+2449 EENKANAKSDQQG

>member
-48 QPAQPADANAQP
+48 QPAQPADPNAQP

-65 AQANPA
+65 AQANPT

-79 QGQPAAQ
+79 QGGQADPA
-86 PANQGGQAN
+86 ANQGGQAN
-95 PAGGTAQPAG
+95 PAGGAV
-105 GAAQP
+105 QP
-110 AAGTAQPAGQGNQA
+110 AAGTTQPAGQGNQA

-153 ANQTQPANAPAAA
+153 NNNATPANQTQPANAPAGA
-166 QPAAPVAANAQT
+166 QPAAAVAANGQT

-414 LKSDQFKYEVT
+414 LKADQFKYEVT

-458 DQNANKVTFT
+458 DQTANKVTFT

-484 FPDKSLKLSYKVNVA
+484 FPDKSLKLSYKVNIA

-591 RASQTDIDGLV
+591 RASQADIDGLV

-624 EKVTAAQQSKKV
+624 EKITAAQQSKKV

-664 SQGVTTEKD
+664 AQGVTTEKD

-706 IKKSNAS
+706 IKKSTAS

-732 IKDIGAATTN
+732 IKDIDAATTN

-753 NDINQTT
+753 NDINQTA

-766 AAALEE
+766 AEALEE

-812 IETTMTAQD
+812 IEATTTAQD

-827 EEISKIENITDSTQT
+827 EEIFKIENITDSTQT

-847 NEVKQAATAR
+847 KEVKQAATAR

-867 TNEEVAEADAAV
+867 TDEEVAEANAAVDAAQT
-879 EAAQKQ
+879 E
-885 GLHDIQVVKSK
+885 GLHDIQVVKSQ
-896 QEVADTKSKV
+896 QEVADTKAKV
-906 LDKINAIQTQAKVK
+906 LDKINAIQTQSRVK
-920 PAADTEVENAY
+920 PAADTEVDNAY

-948 KQAAYTELDTKK
+948 KEAAYTELDAKK

-968 TANSNSEVATAKD
+968 AANTNSAVTTAKD

-1019 DSTTEEQQAAKDKV
+1019 DST
-1033 DQAVVTANA
+1033 
-1042 DIDNAAANADIDNAA
+1042 
-1057 ANADVDNA
+1057 
-1065 KTTNEATIAA
+1065 
-1075 ITPDANVKPAAKQAI
+1075 
-1090 ADKVQAQ
+1090 
-1097 ETAINANNGSTTEEK
+1097 S
-1112 EAAKQQVQTEKTTA
+1112 
-1126 DTAIDGAHSNAEVE
+1126 
-1140 AAKNAEIAKIEAIQP
+1140 
-1155 ATTTKDDAK
+1155 
-1164 QAIATK
+1164 
-1170 ANERKTAIAQTQ
+1170 
-1182 DITAEEIAAANAD
+1182 
-1195 VDNAVTQANSNIE
+1195 
-1208 AANSQNDVDQAK
+1208 
-1220 TTGETSIDQVTPTV
+1220 
-1234 NKKVTARNEITAI
+1234 
-1247 LNNKLQEIQATP
+1247 
-1259 DATDEEKQAADA
+1259 EEKQDA
-1271 EANTE
+1271 ETEANTE
-1276 NGKANQAISAAITNA
+1276 NAKANQAITAATTNA
-1291 QVDEAKANAEA
+1291 EVDEAKTNAEA
-1302 AINAVTPKVVKKQA
+1302 AINAVTPKVMKKQA
-1316 AKDEIDQLQATQTN
+1316 AKDEIDQLQAAQTA
-1330 VINNDQNATT
+1330 VINNDQNATN

-1365 DDNGVDQ
+1365 DNNGVDT

-1382 STQPATAVKLNAK
+1382 STQPATAVKSNAK

-1417 EEKNAAKDLVLKAK
+1417 EEKNAAKDLVSKAK
-1431 EKAYLDILNA
+1431 EKAYQDILNA

-1449 IKDQAVTDIQ
+1449 LKDQAVADIQ

-1469 VAKDELATKANEQK
+1469 VAKGELTAKANEQK

-1525 TAKENAIQA
+1525 TAKDNAVQA

-1542 DVKTNARAELLTEMQ
+1542 DVKTNARAELLNEMQ
-1557 NKITEILSDNTT
+1557 NKITEILNDNTT

-1576 DIEPV
+1576 DIGPV
-1581 RATYEEGLNN
+1581 RAAYEEGLNN
-1591 INTANTTGDV
+1591 INVANSTGDV
-1601 TTAKDTAV
+1601 TTAKDAAV

-1623 AGKTALDQA
+1623 AGKTELDQA
-1632 AADRKTQIEQT
+1632 AADKKTQIEQT

-1650 INDAKQEVDAALNQA
+1650 INDAKQEVDTELNQA
-1665 KTNVDQSSTNEY
+1665 KTNIDQSSTDDY
-1677 VDNAVKEG
+1677 VDAAVRDG

-1825 GVDNGDVDDALTQGK
+1825 GVDNSDVDDALTQGK
-1840 AAIDAIQVDATVKPK
+1840 ATIDAVQVDATVKAK

-1860 EVKAEDTKES
+1860 DAKAQETKES

-1885 LAMIKQITD
+1885 LATIKQITD

-1947 VNVDADATTEEKEAF
+1947 VNVDSDATTEEKEVF
-1962 TNALEDILSKATEDI
+1962 TNALEEILSKATEDI

-2051 KLDKTQTNAE
+2051 DLDKTQTNAE

-2084 NDTNNGI
+2084 NHSSS
-2091 DNNDATANSNANAT
+2091 DNNDATANTNVNAEPDNA
-2105 PENTGQPNVSETT
+2105 GQPNVTEST
-2118 DNGKADASP
+2118 DNANADTSS
-2127 TTPNN
+2127 TTTNN
-2132 SDAAT
+2132 HNDAAT
-2137 GETTATSATD
+2137 GETTATSTNNSSTD
-2147 DANDKPQAN
+2147 DANDKPTAN

-2162 ASTNSPTM
+2162 ASIDNSATG
-2170 DNDVTSKPEVEST
+2170 
-2183 NNGTTD
+2183 NGTTD
-2189 KPVTETDN
+2189 KP
-2197 ATPAESTTNNNST
+2197 ATTESTEKT
-2210 TTATNENAPTGSTAT
+2210 
-2225 APTTASTEAASSADS
+2225 SSADS
-2240 KDNASVNDSKQN
+2240 KDNASVNDSNQN

-2261 QSTNGKVAQPK
+2261 QPTNGKVAQPK

-2278 AEKDGRDSTN
+2278 VEKDGRDSTN

-2308 VPSNTSKDKEESTTN
+2308 VPSNTSKDKEESTSN

-2362 EAKDKMTSTNVSQ
+2362 EAKDKMTSTEDSQ
-2375 KDDTATADTNDTQT
+2375 KADMATADT
-2389 SVGPVANNK
+2389 
-2398 AKDMQTNDTQ
+2398 KDNQA
-2408 KSVGSVANNK
+2408 SIGSSADANNK

-2449 EENKVKTKSAQQG
+2449 EENKANAKSDQQG

>member
-28 FISINPTTASAAE
+28 FISTNPTTASAAE

-48 QPAQPADANAQP
+48 QPAQPADANTQP

-65 AQANPA
+65 AQANPT

-79 QGQPAAQ
+79 QGQPAVQ

-95 PAGGTAQPAG
+95 PAGG
-105 GAAQP
+105 AAQP
-110 AAGTAQPAGQGNQA
+110 NTQPAGQGNQA

-130 QAQPGNQAAPANQ
+130 QAQPGNQATPANQ
-143 AGQGNNQATP
+143 AGQGNNQATPNNNATP

-245 NNPQNYQARGNVAA
+245 NNPQNYQAKGNVAA

-414 LKSDQFKYEVT
+414 LKADQFKYEVT

-432 VNDSLTTTFPNGN
+432 VNNSLTTTFPNGN

-458 DQNANKVTFT
+458 DQNANKVIFT

-585 HVETAN
+585 HVKTAN
-591 RASQTDIDGLV
+591 RASQADIDGLV

-610 DNQAAIAELDAKAQ
+610 DNQAAIAELDTKAQ

-636 TQDEVAALVTK
+636 TQDEVAAFVTK

-664 SQGVTTEKD
+664 AQGVTTEKD

-732 IKDIGAATTN
+732 IKDIDAATTN

-812 IETTMTAQD
+812 IEATTTAQD

-879 EAAQKQ
+879 DAAQKQ

-968 TANSNSEVATAKD
+968 AANTNSDVTTAKD
-981 NGIAA
+981 NSIAA

-1042 DIDNAAANADIDNAA
+1042 DIDNAAANN
-1057 ANADVDNA
+1057 DVDNA

-1097 ETAINANNGSTTEEK
+1097 ETAIDGNNGSTTEEK
-1112 EAAKQQVQTEKTTA
+1112 AAAKQQVQTEKTTA
-1126 DTAIDGAHSNAEVE
+1126 DAAIDAAHTNAEVE
-1140 AAKNAEIAKIEAIQP
+1140 AAKKAAIAKIEAIQP
-1155 ATTTKDDAK
+1155 ATTTKDNAK
-1164 QAIATK
+1164 EAIATK

-1220 TTGETSIDQVTPTV
+1220 TTGENSIDQVTPTV
-1234 NKKVTARNEITAI
+1234 NKKATARNEITAI

-1276 NGKANQAISAAITNA
+1276 NGKANQAISAATTNA

-1382 STQPATAVKLNAK
+1382 STQPATAVKSNAK

-1431 EKAYLDILNA
+1431 EKAYQDILNA

-1449 IKDQAVTDIQ
+1449 IKDQAVADIQ

-1525 TAKENAIQA
+1525 TAKDNAIQA

-1557 NKITEILSDNTT
+1557 NKITEILNNNET
-1569 TNEEKGK
+1569 TNEEKGN
-1576 DIEPV
+1576 DIGPV
-1581 RATYEEGLNN
+1581 RAAYEEGLNN
-1591 INTANTTGDV
+1591 INAATTTGDV

-1623 AGKTALDQA
+1623 AGKKELDQA
-1632 AADRKTQIEQT
+1632 AADKKTQIEQT

-1650 INDAKQEVDAALNQA
+1650 INDAKQEVDTELNQA

-1695 SEYKKDALAKIA
+1695 SEYKKDALAKIE

-1947 VNVDADATTEEKEAF
+1947 VNVNADATTEEKEAF

-2118 DNGKADASP
+2118 ANGKADASP

-2261 QSTNGKVAQPK
+2261 QSTNDKVAQPK

-2278 AEKDGRDSTN
+2278 AEKDGSDSTN

-2362 EAKDKMTSTNVSQ
+2362 EAKEKMTSTNVSQ
-2375 KDDTATADTNDTQT
+2375 KDDTATADTNDTQ
-2389 SVGPVANNK
+2389 
-2398 AKDMQTNDTQ
+2398 
-2408 KSVGSVANNK
+2408 KSVGSAANNK

-2437 SANQDMLNVTKP
+2437 SANQDMLNVT
-2449 EENKVKTKSAQQG
+2449 NTDDHQAKTKSAQQG
-2462 KVNKPKQQAKTLP
+2462 KVNKAKQQAKTLP

>member
-28 FISINPTTASAAE
+28 FISTNPTTASAAE

-48 QPAQPADANAQP
+48 QPAQPADANTQP

-65 AQANPA
+65 AQANPT

-79 QGQPAAQ
+79 QGQPAVQ

-95 PAGGTAQPAG
+95 PAGG
-105 GAAQP
+105 AAQP
-110 AAGTAQPAGQGNQA
+110 NTQPAGQGNQA

-130 QAQPGNQAAPANQ
+130 QAQPGNQATPANQ
-143 AGQGNNQATP
+143 AGQGNNQATPNNNATP

-245 NNPQNYQARGNVAA
+245 NNPQNYQAKGNVAA

-414 LKSDQFKYEVT
+414 LKADQFKYEVT

-591 RASQTDIDGLV
+591 RASQADIDGLV

-718 DVANDKIGKIETKA
+718 DVANDKICKIETKA
-732 IKDIGAATTN
+732 IKDIDAATTN

-812 IETTMTAQD
+812 IEATTTAQD

-879 EAAQKQ
+879 DAAQKQ

-906 LDKINAIQTQAKVK
+906 IDKINAIQTQAKVK

-968 TANSNSEVATAKD
+968 AANTNSDVTTAKD

-1042 DIDNAAANADIDNAA
+1042 DIDNATANT
-1057 ANADVDNA
+1057 DVDNA

-1075 ITPDANVKPAAKQAI
+1075 ITPDANVKPQAKQAI

-1097 ETAINANNGSTTEEK
+1097 ETAIDANNGSTTEEK
-1112 EAAKQQVQTEKTTA
+1112 TAAKQQVQTEKTTA
-1126 DTAIDGAHSNAEVE
+1126 DAAIDAAHTNAEVE

-1182 DITAEEIAAANAD
+1182 DITAEEIAAANVN
-1195 VDNAVTQANSNIE
+1195 VDNAVTEANSNIE

-1220 TTGETSIDQVTPTV
+1220 TTGENSIDQVTPTV
-1234 NKKVTARNEITAI
+1234 NKKATARNEITAI

-1276 NGKANQAISAAITNA
+1276 NGKANQAISAATTNA

-1302 AINAVTPKVVKKQA
+1302 AINAVTPKVVKKKA

-1382 STQPATAVKLNAK
+1382 STQPATAVKSNAK

-1431 EKAYLDILNA
+1431 EKAYQDILNA

-1449 IKDQAVTDIQ
+1449 IKDQAVADIQ

-1525 TAKENAIQA
+1525 TAKDNAIQA

-1557 NKITEILSDNTT
+1557 NKITEILNNNET
-1569 TNEEKGK
+1569 TNEEKGN
-1576 DIEPV
+1576 DIGPV
-1581 RATYEEGLNN
+1581 RAAYEEGLNN
-1591 INTANTTGDV
+1591 INAATTTGDV

-1623 AGKTALDQA
+1623 AGKKELDQA
-1632 AADRKTQIEQT
+1632 AADKKTQIEQT

-1650 INDAKQEVDAALNQA
+1650 INDAKQEVDTELNQA

-1695 SEYKKDALAKIA
+1695 SEYKKDALAKIE

-1787 DQKKNNISAD
+1787 DQKKNNISAG

-2016 VVNKQIEIIKNADA
+2016 VVNKQIEIIKNA

-2308 VPSNTSKDKEESTTN
+2308 VPSNTSKDKEESTSN

-2328 QLKSETNVASNE
+2328 QLKSETKVASNE

-2398 AKDMQTNDTQ
+2398 A
-2408 KSVGSVANNK
+2408 
-2418 ATQNDGANASPAT
+2418 TQNDGANASPAT

-2449 EENKVKTKSAQQG
+2449 EENKANAKSAQQG
-2462 KVNKPKQQAKTLP
+2462 KVNKAKQQAKTLP